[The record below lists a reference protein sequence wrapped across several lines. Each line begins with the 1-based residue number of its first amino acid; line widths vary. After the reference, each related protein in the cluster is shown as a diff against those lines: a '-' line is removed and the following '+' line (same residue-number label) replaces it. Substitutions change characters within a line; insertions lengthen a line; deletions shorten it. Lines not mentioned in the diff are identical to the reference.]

1 MKENLLQEAGR
12 LGRSNKKKARWKKI
26 MAVLACGV
34 VFCTTYALILPAITM
49 EQSKKPVCT
58 EEQVSRHVH
67 TPECQNDEKEL
78 ICGYADYVLH
88 THDENC
94 KDENGHVICGLK
106 EVKEH
111 RHTESCYESRAVQ
124 MPDGEN
130 EQEVETEKVLVCKE
144 PEEIYHEHSSS
155 CYDEDGNRICGQI
168 QLLRHEHTNKCMDD
182 GSGSAGKETG
192 SVWHKEE
199 VSGEPAG
206 AYPSENGTKET
217 DRRTQENQ
225 TPDEKEGT
233 ASGTGDSYEGA
244 QEAVQNPEES
254 SDTGQDG
261 QKRASAEDG
270 ESEETSEK
278 KHRMTYE
285 GKDYT
290 VKVAYSDEAGL
301 PEGVKLQVE
310 ELKQDGEK
318 YKEHYEQAEAALP
331 EDQGILYCRFFDVSF
346 MSEGKE
352 IEPDAPVDVQV
363 SYKDE
368 EEIPVTKGVTASAIH
383 FAEEGIEVLP
393 AKIKQNAKGED
404 TFDFTQESFSVVGTA
419 ITTINVNS
427 GSYVFYKEGYAMGVS
442 GRALTAIEVTVNENG
457 YVYPKDGGYSIENI
471 KWTYRNGGWYNE
483 ANGMYLHLQGDKAIA
498 SSSTQKVDMRII
510 NNTIRISTKTNM
522 NTPLYMGF
530 NKNSKTY
537 TVSGKF
543 ADGDY
548 FLAAKV
554 ETVSDGVVEPGT
566 ISIDNQIKEE
576 GVLKAKLNSTAF
588 NGRTLTYTWYRRDN
602 SSGYWK
608 EVTRKRITGE
618 SYNIA
623 EDGSWLNVALDG
635 GADKEYMV
643 KIASVDGNQIGYDV
657 LSTEYH
663 VPYYAQIQ
671 NGNFEEPEIPTQ
683 SDDNEHYQPF
693 LPNGTAGMVWK
704 TTASD
709 QKVEYISVASKAFK
723 DMSYNWH
730 NCKEAARGNQYVELN
745 ATQSGALYQD
755 VLTVPGSTMY
765 WSLAHRGRGPS
776 NMKDNANMIDTMYVV
791 VMSTKLAEAYDITTQ
806 AKVLDVINR
815 TYAYPGAKVET
826 VKDNNKQWYYHN
838 GQYDVPD
845 SQYLT
850 RYFFVAGETAFDKY
864 SPGSSIQYT
873 VGNHLDDIHFSTE
886 LPPPAAG
893 KVNLE
898 VAKTI
903 RGLDEE
909 QARNLLN
916 QMQFIID
923 GATVKGSAFRNF
935 TNNGDGSYTA
945 SYQVQLSIGS
955 ASSVTKSAEE
965 LMSTTKVE
973 GYRLKSVSASVN
985 GGTKKV
991 SNEASV
997 TIKDQGSGII
1007 EFENTY
1013 EQETETMRIVKVDE
1027 RNQALTGVKFA
1038 LDENTQTGWQTI
1050 EKSMQVNSEGRIQL
1064 PNMKRDTLY
1073 RLTELE
1079 TQDGYQLLPD
1089 KVYFKIVKTN
1099 GKARLTPCNE
1109 NGEQVS
1115 NWPDHVRVLQYD
1127 QMELKVINEKG
1138 AELPA
1143 TGGMGTG
1150 GIYMAGML
1158 MILSAMVLYGYYE
1171 KKKQEGRG
1179 DH

>member
-49 EQSKKPVCT
+49 EQNKKPVCT
-58 EEQVSRHVH
+58 EEQVSGHVH
-67 TPECQNDEKEL
+67 TSECQNEEKEL
-78 ICGYADYVLH
+78 ICGYADYVIH

-94 KDENGHVICGLK
+94 KDENGHIICGLK

-111 RHTESCYESRAVQ
+111 RHTESCYESKAVQ
-124 MPDGEN
+124 MPDGEQ
-130 EQEVETEKVLVCKE
+130 EQEVQTEKVLVCKE
-144 PEEIYHEHSSS
+144 PEEIYHEHASS

-168 QLLRHEHTNKCMDD
+168 QLLRHEHTKECMDD
-182 GSGSAGKETG
+182 GSDKEDTG
-192 SVWHKEE
+192 SLDNKRAEAAGGQTEE
-199 VSGEPAG
+199 
-206 AYPSENGTKET
+206 YPSENRTKEA
-217 DRRTQENQ
+217 DRRTEENQ
-225 TPDEKEGT
+225 IPDGKEGA
-233 ASGTGDSYEGA
+233 ASGTGDSHEGA
-244 QEAVQNPEES
+244 QEAVQTPAES
-254 SDTGQDG
+254 SDTGQDR
-261 QKRASAEDG
+261 QKKASAEAG

-290 VKVAYSDEAGL
+290 VKAAYSDDAGL
-301 PEGVKLQVE
+301 PENVTLEVK
-310 ELKQDGEK
+310 ELKQDSAD

-346 MSEGKE
+346 IAEGKE
-352 IEPDAPVDVQV
+352 VEPDAPVDVQV

-368 EEIPVTKGVTASAIH
+368 DEIPVTKGVTASAIH

-393 AKIKQNAKGED
+393 AKIKQNTKGED
-404 TFDFTQESFSVVGTA
+404 TFNFTQDSFSVVGTA

-442 GRALTAIEVTVNENG
+442 KDALTAIEVTVNENG
-457 YVYPKDGGYSIENI
+457 YVYPKDTRYSINDI
-471 KWTYRNGGWYNE
+471 TWTYASGGWRNK
-483 ANGMYLHLQGDKAIA
+483 ASGMYLYLQDKYAIV
-498 SSSTQKVDMRII
+498 SSYAQSVDMRII
-510 NNTIRISTKTNM
+510 NNAIRISKKGNM
-522 NTPLYMGF
+522 ATLYMGF
-530 NKNSKTY
+530 DKNAKTY
-537 TVSGKF
+537 TVGGKF
-543 ADGDY
+543 AEGDY
-548 FLAAKV
+548 FLAAKI
-554 ETVSDGVVEPGT
+554 ETVSDEVVTPGT
-566 ISIDNQIKEE
+566 ISIDDQIKEE
-576 GVLKAKLNSTAF
+576 GVLKAKLNTTAF

-602 SSGYWK
+602 SSGSWK

-618 SYNIA
+618 SYNVA

-643 KIASVDGNQIGYDV
+643 KIASVNGNQIGYNV
-657 LSTEYH
+657 ASVEYH

-671 NGNFEEPEIPTQ
+671 NGDFENPKIPTQ
-683 SDDNEHYQPF
+683 ADDNEHYQPF

-709 QKVEYISVASKAFK
+709 QKVEYISVASRAFK
-723 DMSYNWH
+723 EMSTNWH
-730 NCKEAARGNQYVELN
+730 NCESAARGNQYVELN

-765 WSLAHRGRGPS
+765 WRLAHRGRGPS

-850 RYFFVAGETAFDKY
+850 RYFFVAGETAYDKY

-985 GGTKKV
+985 GGTKKE

-997 TIKDQGSGII
+997 TIKDQGSGSI

-1064 PNMKRDTLY
+1064 PDMKRDTLY

-1079 TQDGYQLLPD
+1079 TQDGYQLLTN

-1099 GKARLTPCNE
+1099 GEARLIPCTE
-1109 NGEQVS
+1109 TGEQVS
-1115 NWPDHVRVLQYD
+1115 DWPDHVRVLTYD

-1150 GIYMAGML
+1150 GIYMAGVL
-1158 MILSAMVLYGYYE
+1158 MILSAIVLYGYYE

>member
-12 LGRSNKKKARWKKI
+12 MGRSNKKKARWKKI

-49 EQSKKPVCT
+49 EQNKKPVCT
-58 EEQVSRHVH
+58 EEQVSGHVH
-67 TPECQNDEKEL
+67 TSECQNEEKEL
-78 ICGYADYVLH
+78 ICGYADYVIH

-94 KDENGHVICGLK
+94 KDENGHIICGLK

-111 RHTESCYESRAVQ
+111 RHTESCYESKAVQ
-124 MPDGEN
+124 MPDGEQ
-130 EQEVETEKVLVCKE
+130 EQEVQTEKVLVCKE
-144 PEEIYHEHSSS
+144 PEEIYHEHASS

-168 QLLRHEHTNKCMDD
+168 QLLRHEHTKECMDD
-182 GSGSAGKETG
+182 GSDKEDTG
-192 SVWHKEE
+192 SLDNKRAEAAGGQTEE
-199 VSGEPAG
+199 
-206 AYPSENGTKET
+206 YPSENRTKEA
-217 DRRTQENQ
+217 DRRTEENQ
-225 TPDEKEGT
+225 IPDGKEGA
-233 ASGTGDSYEGA
+233 ASGTGDSHEGA
-244 QEAVQNPEES
+244 QEAVQTPAES
-254 SDTGQDG
+254 SDTEQDR
-261 QKRASAEDG
+261 QKKASAEAG

-290 VKVAYSDEAGL
+290 VKAAYSDDAGL
-301 PEGVKLQVE
+301 PENVTLEVK
-310 ELKQDGEK
+310 ELKQDSAD

-346 MSEGKE
+346 IAEGKE
-352 IEPDAPVDVQV
+352 VEPDAPVDVQV

-368 EEIPVTKGVTASAIH
+368 DEIPVTKGVTASAIH

-393 AKIKQNAKGED
+393 AKIKQNTKGED
-404 TFDFTQESFSVVGTA
+404 TFNFTQDSFSVVGTA

-442 GRALTAIEVTVNENG
+442 GSALTAVEVTVNENG
-457 YVYPKDGGYSIENI
+457 YVYPKNTSYSIDNI
-471 KWTYRNGGWYNE
+471 TWTYSNGSWRNKASGK
-483 ANGMYLHLQGDKAIA
+483 YLYLQDKEAIA
-498 SSSTQKVDMRII
+498 STSAQPVDMRII
-510 NNTIRISTKTNM
+510 NNTIRISKRVNTNAI
-522 NTPLYMGF
+522 LYMGF
-530 NKNSKTY
+530 NKDSKKY
-537 TVSGKF
+537 TVGGLF
-543 ADGDY
+543 ANGDY
-548 FLAAKV
+548 FLAAKI
-554 ETVSDGVVEPGT
+554 ETVSEGIVTPGT
-566 ISIDNQIKEE
+566 ISIDDQIKEE
-576 GVLKAKLNSTAF
+576 GVLKAKLNTTAF

-602 SSGYWK
+602 SSGSWK

-618 SYNIA
+618 SYNVA

-643 KIASVDGNQIGYDV
+643 KIASVNGNQIGYNV
-657 LSTEYH
+657 ASVEYH

-671 NGNFEEPEIPTQ
+671 NGDFENPKIPTQ
-683 SDDNEHYQPF
+683 ADDNEHYQPF

-709 QKVEYISVASKAFK
+709 QKVEYISVASRAFK
-723 DMSYNWH
+723 EMSTNWH
-730 NCKEAARGNQYVELN
+730 NCESAARGNQYVELN

-765 WSLAHRGRGPS
+765 WRLAHRGRGPS

-850 RYFFVAGETAFDKY
+850 RYFFVAGETAYDKY

-985 GGTKKV
+985 GGTKKE

-997 TIKDQGSGII
+997 TIKDQGSGSI

-1079 TQDGYQLLPD
+1079 TQDGYQLLTN

-1099 GKARLTPCNE
+1099 GEARLIPCTE
-1109 NGEQVS
+1109 TGEQVS
-1115 NWPDHVRVLQYD
+1115 DWPDHVRVLTYD

-1158 MILSAMVLYGYYE
+1158 MILSAIVLYGYYE

>member
-49 EQSKKPVCT
+49 EQNKKPVCT
-58 EEQVSRHVH
+58 EEQVSGHVH
-67 TPECQNDEKEL
+67 TSECQNEEKEL
-78 ICGYADYVLH
+78 ICGYADYVIH

-94 KDENGHVICGLK
+94 KDENGHIICGLK

-111 RHTESCYESRAVQ
+111 RHTESCYESKAVQ
-124 MPDGEN
+124 MPDGEQ
-130 EQEVETEKVLVCKE
+130 EQEVQTEKVLVCKE
-144 PEEIYHEHSSS
+144 PEEIYHEHASS

-168 QLLRHEHTNKCMDD
+168 QLLRHEHTKECMDD
-182 GSGSAGKETG
+182 GSDKEDTG
-192 SVWHKEE
+192 SLDNKRAEAAGGQTEE
-199 VSGEPAG
+199 
-206 AYPSENGTKET
+206 YPSENRTKEA
-217 DRRTQENQ
+217 DRRTEENQ
-225 TPDEKEGT
+225 IPDGKEGA
-233 ASGTGDSYEGA
+233 ASGTGDSHEGA
-244 QEAVQNPEES
+244 QEAVQTPAES
-254 SDTGQDG
+254 SDTGQDR
-261 QKRASAEDG
+261 QKKASAEAG

-290 VKVAYSDEAGL
+290 VKAAYSDDAGL
-301 PEGVKLQVE
+301 PENVTLEVK
-310 ELKQDGEK
+310 ELKQDSAD

-346 MSEGKE
+346 IAEGKE
-352 IEPDAPVDVQV
+352 VEPDAPVDVQV

-368 EEIPVTKGVTASAIH
+368 DEIPVTKGVTASAIH

-393 AKIKQNAKGED
+393 AKIKQNTKGED
-404 TFDFTQESFSVVGTA
+404 TFNFTQDSFSVVGTA

-442 GRALTAIEVTVNENG
+442 GSALTAVEVTVNENG
-457 YVYPKDGGYSIENI
+457 YVYPKNTSYSIDNI
-471 KWTYRNGGWYNE
+471 TWTYSNGSWRNKASGK
-483 ANGMYLHLQGDKAIA
+483 YLYLQDKEAIA
-498 SSSTQKVDMRII
+498 STSAQPVDMRII
-510 NNTIRISTKTNM
+510 NNTIRISKRVNTNAI
-522 NTPLYMGF
+522 LYMGF
-530 NKNSKTY
+530 NKDSKKY
-537 TVSGKF
+537 TVGGLF
-543 ADGDY
+543 ANGDY
-548 FLAAKV
+548 FLAAKI
-554 ETVSDGVVEPGT
+554 ETVSEGIVTPGT
-566 ISIDNQIKEE
+566 ISIDDQIKEE
-576 GVLKAKLNSTAF
+576 GVLKAKLNTTAF

-602 SSGYWK
+602 SSGSWK

-618 SYNIA
+618 SYNVA

-643 KIASVDGNQIGYDV
+643 KIASVNGNQIGYNV
-657 LSTEYH
+657 ASVEYH

-671 NGNFEEPEIPTQ
+671 NGDFENPKIPTQ
-683 SDDNEHYQPF
+683 ADDNEHYQPF

-709 QKVEYISVASKAFK
+709 QKVEYISVASRAFK
-723 DMSYNWH
+723 EMSTNWH
-730 NCKEAARGNQYVELN
+730 NCESAARGNQYVELN

-765 WSLAHRGRGPS
+765 WRLAHRGRGPS

-850 RYFFVAGETAFDKY
+850 RYFFVAGETAYDKY

-985 GGTKKV
+985 GGTKKE

-997 TIKDQGSGII
+997 TIKDQGSGSI

-1079 TQDGYQLLPD
+1079 TQDGYQLLTN

-1099 GKARLTPCNE
+1099 GEARLIPCTE
-1109 NGEQVS
+1109 TGEQVS
-1115 NWPDHVRVLQYD
+1115 DWPDHVRVLTYD

-1158 MILSAMVLYGYYE
+1158 MILSAIVLYGYYE

>member
-49 EQSKKPVCT
+49 EQNKKPVCT
-58 EEQVSRHVH
+58 EEQVSGHVH
-67 TPECQNDEKEL
+67 TSECQNEEKEL
-78 ICGYADYVLH
+78 ICGYADYVIH

-94 KDENGHVICGLK
+94 KDENGHIICGLK

-111 RHTESCYESRAVQ
+111 RHTESCYESKAVQ
-124 MPDGEN
+124 MPDGEQ
-130 EQEVETEKVLVCKE
+130 EQEVQTEKVLVCKE
-144 PEEIYHEHSSS
+144 PEEIYHEHASS

-168 QLLRHEHTNKCMDD
+168 QLLRHEHTKECMDD
-182 GSGSAGKETG
+182 GSDKEDTG
-192 SVWHKEE
+192 SLDNKRAEAAGGQTEE
-199 VSGEPAG
+199 
-206 AYPSENGTKET
+206 YPSENRTKEA
-217 DRRTQENQ
+217 DRRTEENQ
-225 TPDEKEGT
+225 IPDGKEGA
-233 ASGTGDSYEGA
+233 ASGTGDSHEGA
-244 QEAVQNPEES
+244 QEAVQTPAES
-254 SDTGQDG
+254 SDTGQDR
-261 QKRASAEDG
+261 QKKASAEAG

-290 VKVAYSDEAGL
+290 VKAAYSDDAGL
-301 PEGVKLQVE
+301 PENVTLEVK
-310 ELKQDGEK
+310 ELKQDSAD

-346 MSEGKE
+346 IAEGKE
-352 IEPDAPVDVQV
+352 VEPDAPVDVQV

-368 EEIPVTKGVTASAIH
+368 DEIPVTKGVTASAIH

-393 AKIKQNAKGED
+393 AKIKQNTKGED
-404 TFDFTQESFSVVGTA
+404 TFNFTQDSFSVVGTA

-442 GRALTAIEVTVNENG
+442 GSALTAVEVTVNENG
-457 YVYPKDGGYSIENI
+457 YVYPKNTSYSIDNI
-471 KWTYRNGGWYNE
+471 TWTYSNGSWRNKASGK
-483 ANGMYLHLQGDKAIA
+483 YLYLQDKYAIV
-498 SSSTQKVDMRII
+498 SSYAQSVDMRII
-510 NNTIRISTKTNM
+510 NNVIRISKKENM
-522 NTPLYMGF
+522 ATLYMGF
-530 NKNSKTY
+530 DKNAKTY
-537 TVSGKF
+537 TVGGKF
-543 ADGDY
+543 AEGDY
-548 FLAAKV
+548 FLAAKI
-554 ETVSDGVVEPGT
+554 ETVSDEVVTPGT
-566 ISIDNQIKEE
+566 ISIDDQIKEE
-576 GVLKAKLNSTAF
+576 GVLKAKLNTTAF

-602 SSGYWK
+602 SSGSWK

-618 SYNIA
+618 SYNVA

-643 KIASVDGNQIGYDV
+643 KIASVNGNQIGYNV
-657 LSTEYH
+657 ASVEYH

-671 NGNFEEPEIPTQ
+671 NGDFENPKIPTQ
-683 SDDNEHYQPF
+683 ADDNEHYQPF

-709 QKVEYISVASKAFK
+709 QKVEYISVASRAFK
-723 DMSYNWH
+723 EMSTNWH
-730 NCKEAARGNQYVELN
+730 NCESAARGNQYVELN

-765 WSLAHRGRGPS
+765 WRLAHRGRGPS

-850 RYFFVAGETAFDKY
+850 RYFFVAGETAYDKY

-935 TNNGDGSYTA
+935 TNNEDGSYTA

-985 GGTKKV
+985 GGTKKE

-997 TIKDQGSGII
+997 TIKDQGSGSI

-1079 TQDGYQLLPD
+1079 TQDGYQLLTN

-1099 GKARLTPCNE
+1099 GEARLIPCTE
-1109 NGEQVS
+1109 TGEQVS
-1115 NWPDHVRVLQYD
+1115 DWPDHVRVLTYD

-1158 MILSAMVLYGYYE
+1158 MILSAIVLYGYYE

>member
-49 EQSKKPVCT
+49 EQNKKPVCT
-58 EEQVSRHVH
+58 EEQVSGHVH
-67 TPECQNDEKEL
+67 TSECQNEEKEL
-78 ICGYADYVLH
+78 ICGYADYVIH

-94 KDENGHVICGLK
+94 KDENGHIICGLK

-111 RHTESCYESRAVQ
+111 RHTESCYESKAVQ
-124 MPDGEN
+124 MPDGEQ
-130 EQEVETEKVLVCKE
+130 EQEVQTEKVLVCKE
-144 PEEIYHEHSSS
+144 PEEIYHEHASS

-168 QLLRHEHTNKCMDD
+168 QLLRHEHTKECMDD
-182 GSGSAGKETG
+182 GSDKEDTG
-192 SVWHKEE
+192 SLDNKRAEAAGGQTEE
-199 VSGEPAG
+199 
-206 AYPSENGTKET
+206 YPSENRTKEA
-217 DRRTQENQ
+217 DRRTEENQ
-225 TPDEKEGT
+225 IPDGKEGA
-233 ASGTGDSYEGA
+233 ASGTGDSHEGA
-244 QEAVQNPEES
+244 QEAVQTPAES
-254 SDTGQDG
+254 SDTGQDR
-261 QKRASAEDG
+261 QKKASAEAG

-290 VKVAYSDEAGL
+290 VKAAYSDDAGL
-301 PEGVKLQVE
+301 PENVTLEVK
-310 ELKQDGEK
+310 ELKQDSAD

-346 MSEGKE
+346 IAEGKE
-352 IEPDAPVDVQV
+352 VEPDAPVDVQV

-368 EEIPVTKGVTASAIH
+368 DEIPVTKGVTASAIH

-393 AKIKQNAKGED
+393 AKIKQNTKGED
-404 TFDFTQESFSVVGTA
+404 TFNFTQDSFSVVGTA

-442 GRALTAIEVTVNENG
+442 KDALTAIEVTVNGNG
-457 YVYPKDGGYSIENI
+457 YVYPKDTRYSINDI
-471 KWTYRNGGWYNE
+471 TWTYASGGWRNK
-483 ANGMYLHLQGDKAIA
+483 ASGMYLYLQDKYAIV
-498 SSSTQKVDMRII
+498 SSYAQSVDMRII
-510 NNTIRISTKTNM
+510 NNAIRISKKGNM
-522 NTPLYMGF
+522 ATLYMGF
-530 NKNSKTY
+530 DKNAKTY
-537 TVSGKF
+537 TVGGKF
-543 ADGDY
+543 AEGDY
-548 FLAAKV
+548 FLAAKI
-554 ETVSDGVVEPGT
+554 ETVSDEVVTPGT
-566 ISIDNQIKEE
+566 ISIDDQIKEE
-576 GVLKAKLNSTAF
+576 GVLKAKLNTTAF

-602 SSGYWK
+602 SSGSWK

-618 SYNIA
+618 SYNVA

-643 KIASVDGNQIGYDV
+643 KIASVNGNQIGYNV
-657 LSTEYH
+657 ASVEYH

-671 NGNFEEPEIPTQ
+671 NGDFENPKIPTQ
-683 SDDNEHYQPF
+683 ADDNEHYQPF

-709 QKVEYISVASKAFK
+709 QKVEYISVASRAFK
-723 DMSYNWH
+723 EMSTNWH
-730 NCKEAARGNQYVELN
+730 NCESAARGNQYVELN

-765 WSLAHRGRGPS
+765 WRLAHRGRGPS

-850 RYFFVAGETAFDKY
+850 RYFFVAGETAYDKY

-945 SYQVQLSIGS
+945 SYQVQLSIGA

-985 GGTKKV
+985 GGTKKE

-997 TIKDQGSGII
+997 TIKDQGSGSI

-1079 TQDGYQLLPD
+1079 TQDGYQLLTN

-1099 GKARLTPCNE
+1099 GEARLIPCTE
-1109 NGEQVS
+1109 TGEQVS
-1115 NWPDHVRVLQYD
+1115 DWPDHVRVLTYD

>member
-12 LGRSNKKKARWKKI
+12 FGRSNKKKARWKKVV
-26 MAVLACGV
+26 AVLACGV

-67 TPECQNDEKEL
+67 TPECQNEKKEL
-78 ICGYADYVLH
+78 ICGYADYVIH
-88 THDENC
+88 THDGNC
-94 KDENGHVICGLK
+94 KDENGHIICGLK

-111 RHTESCYESRAVQ
+111 RHTDACYESRAVQ

-130 EQEVETEKVLVCKE
+130 EQEVQTEKVLVCKE
-144 PEEIYHEHSSS
+144 PEEIYHEHTGT

-168 QLLRHEHTNKCMDD
+168 QLLRHEHTKECMED
-182 GSGSAGKETG
+182 GSGSAREETG
-192 SVWHKEE
+192 SVVHKDQEA
-199 VSGEPAG
+199 SGEQTAEH
-206 AYPSENGTKET
+206 PSEEGTTEE
-217 DRRTQENQ
+217 DRRTEENP
-225 TPDEKEGT
+225 TPDEKEDETAGISDAHGGT
-233 ASGTGDSYEGA
+233 
-244 QEAVQNPEES
+244 QETAPNPEGS
-254 SDTGQDG
+254 ADTEQDG
-261 QKRASAEDG
+261 QKKAATETG
-270 ESEETSEK
+270 ESEEMSGK
-278 KHRMTYE
+278 NHRMTYE

-290 VKVAYSDEAGL
+290 VKAAYSDEAGL
-301 PEGVKLQVE
+301 AENVKLQVK
-310 ELKQDGEK
+310 ELKQDSEN

-346 MSEGKE
+346 MADGTEV
-352 IEPDAPVDVQV
+352 EPEAPVDIQV
-363 SYKDE
+363 SYKEEDE
-368 EEIPVTKGVTASAIH
+368 VPVTKGVTANAIH

-393 AKIKQNAKGED
+393 AKINQNAKGED
-404 TFDFTQESFSVVGTA
+404 TFHFTQDSFSVVGTA

-442 GRALTAIEVTVNENG
+442 GGALTAIEVTVNENG
-457 YVYPKDGGYSIENI
+457 YVYPKNSSYSIDNI
-471 KWTYRNGGWYNE
+471 TWTYTGGSWRNKASGR
-483 ANGMYLHLQGDKAIA
+483 YLYLQDKYAVA
-498 SSSTQKVDMRII
+498 STTAQSVDMRII
-510 NNTIRISTKTNM
+510 NNAIRISKKGNM
-522 NTPLYMGF
+522 ATLYMGF

-537 TVSGKF
+537 TVGGKF
-543 ADGDY
+543 AEGDY
-548 FLAAKV
+548 FLAAKI
-554 ETVSDGVVEPGT
+554 ETVSDGVVTPGA
-566 ISIDNQIKEE
+566 ISIDDQIKEE
-576 GVLKAKLNSTAF
+576 GVLKAKLNTTTF

-618 SYNIA
+618 SYNVA

-643 KIASVDGNQIGYDV
+643 KVASVNGNQIGYDV

-671 NGNFEEPEIPTQ
+671 NGNFEEPKIPTQ
-683 SDDNEHYQPF
+683 ADDNEHYQPF

-709 QKVEYISVASKAFK
+709 QKVEYISVASQAFK

-730 NCKEAARGNQYVELN
+730 NCESAARGNQYVELN

-765 WSLAHRGRGPS
+765 WSLAHRGRGPD
-776 NMKDNANMIDTMYVV
+776 NMKNNPNMIDTMYVV
-791 VMSTKLAEAYDITTQ
+791 VMSTKMAETYDITTQ
-806 AKVLDVINR
+806 AKVQDVIDR
-815 TYAYPGAKVET
+815 TYAYPGAKV
-826 VKDNNKQWYYHN
+826 KKISDDNQKWYYHN
-838 GQYDVPD
+838 GEYDVPD

-864 SPGSSIQYT
+864 KPGSSIQYT
-873 VGNHLDDIHFSTE
+873 VGNHLDDIYFSTE

-903 RGLDEE
+903 RGLNEE

-916 QMQFIID
+916 QMQFTID
-923 GATVKGSAFRNF
+923 GTTVRGSAFRNF

-945 SYQVQLSIGS
+945 SYQVQVSIGS

-965 LMSTTKVE
+965 QLSTTKVD
-973 GYRLKSVSASVN
+973 GYKLTEVSVSVN
-985 GGTKKV
+985 GGAKKTG
-991 SNEASV
+991 NTASV
-997 TIKDQGSGII
+997 TIKDQGSGSI

-1027 RNQALTGVKFA
+1027 KNQALTGVKFS

-1079 TQDGYQLLPD
+1079 TRDGYQPLTD
-1089 KVYFKIVKTN
+1089 KVYFKIVKIN
-1099 GKARLTPCNE
+1099 GEARLTPCNE

-1115 NWPDHVRVLQYD
+1115 SWPDHVRVLQYD
-1127 QMELKVINEKG
+1127 LMELKIINEKG

-1150 GIYMAGML
+1150 GIYMAGIL

-1179 DH
+1179 DQ

>member
-49 EQSKKPVCT
+49 EQNKKPVCT
-58 EEQVSRHVH
+58 EEQVSGHVH
-67 TPECQNDEKEL
+67 TSECQNEEKEL
-78 ICGYADYVLH
+78 ICGYADYVIH

-94 KDENGHVICGLK
+94 KDENGHIICGLK

-111 RHTESCYESRAVQ
+111 RHTESCYESKAVQ
-124 MPDGEN
+124 MPDGEQ
-130 EQEVETEKVLVCKE
+130 EQEVQTEKVLVCKE
-144 PEEIYHEHSSS
+144 PEEIYHEHASS

-168 QLLRHEHTNKCMDD
+168 QLLRHEHTKECMDD
-182 GSGSAGKETG
+182 GSDKEDTG
-192 SVWHKEE
+192 SLDNKRAEAAGGQTEE
-199 VSGEPAG
+199 
-206 AYPSENGTKET
+206 YPSENRTKEA
-217 DRRTQENQ
+217 DRRTEENQ
-225 TPDEKEGT
+225 IPDGKEGA
-233 ASGTGDSYEGA
+233 ASGTGDSHEGA
-244 QEAVQNPEES
+244 QEAVQTPAES
-254 SDTGQDG
+254 SDTGQDR
-261 QKRASAEDG
+261 QKKASAEAG

-290 VKVAYSDEAGL
+290 VKAAYSDDAGL
-301 PEGVKLQVE
+301 PENVTLEVK
-310 ELKQDGEK
+310 ELKQDSAD

-346 MSEGKE
+346 IAEGKE
-352 IEPDAPVDVQV
+352 VEPDAPVDVQV

-368 EEIPVTKGVTASAIH
+368 DEIPVTKGVTASAIH

-393 AKIKQNAKGED
+393 AKIKQNTKGED
-404 TFDFTQESFSVVGTA
+404 TFNFTQDSFSVVGTA

-442 GRALTAIEVTVNENG
+442 GSALTAVEVTVNENG
-457 YVYPKDGGYSIENI
+457 YVYPKNTSYSIDNI
-471 KWTYRNGGWYNE
+471 TWTYSNGSWRNKASGK
-483 ANGMYLHLQGDKAIA
+483 YLYLQDKEAIA
-498 SSSTQKVDMRII
+498 STSAQPVDMRII
-510 NNTIRISTKTNM
+510 NNTIRISKRVNTNAI
-522 NTPLYMGF
+522 LYMGF
-530 NKNSKTY
+530 NKDSKKY
-537 TVSGKF
+537 TVGGLF
-543 ADGDY
+543 ANGDY
-548 FLAAKV
+548 FLAAKI
-554 ETVSDGVVEPGT
+554 ETVSEGIVTPGT
-566 ISIDNQIKEE
+566 ISIDDQIKEE
-576 GVLKAKLNSTAF
+576 GVLKAKLNTTAF

-602 SSGYWK
+602 SSGSWK

-618 SYNIA
+618 SYNVA

-643 KIASVDGNQIGYDV
+643 KIASVNGNQIGYNV
-657 LSTEYH
+657 ASVEYH

-671 NGNFEEPEIPTQ
+671 NGDFENPKIPTQ
-683 SDDNEHYQPF
+683 ADDNEHYQPF

-709 QKVEYISVASKAFK
+709 QKVEYISVASRAFK
-723 DMSYNWH
+723 EMSTNWH
-730 NCKEAARGNQYVELN
+730 NCESAARGNQYVELN

-765 WSLAHRGRGPS
+765 WRLAHRGRGPS

-850 RYFFVAGETAFDKY
+850 RYFFVAGETAYDKY

-985 GGTKKV
+985 GGTKKE

-997 TIKDQGSGII
+997 TIKDQGSGSI

-1050 EKSMQVNSEGRIQL
+1050 EKSMQVNSEGKIQL

-1079 TQDGYQLLPD
+1079 TQDGYQLLTN

-1099 GKARLTPCNE
+1099 GEARLIPCTE
-1109 NGEQVS
+1109 TGEQVS
-1115 NWPDHVRVLQYD
+1115 DWPDHVRVLTYD

-1158 MILSAMVLYGYYE
+1158 MILSAIVLYGYYE

>member
-12 LGRSNKKKARWKKI
+12 MGRSNKKKARWKKI

-49 EQSKKPVCT
+49 EQNKKPVCT
-58 EEQVSRHVH
+58 EEQVSGHVH
-67 TPECQNDEKEL
+67 TSECQNEEKEL
-78 ICGYADYVLH
+78 ICGYADYVIH

-94 KDENGHVICGLK
+94 KDENGHIICGLK

-111 RHTESCYESRAVQ
+111 RHTESCYESKAVQ
-124 MPDGEN
+124 MPDGEQ
-130 EQEVETEKVLVCKE
+130 EQEVQTEKVLVCKE
-144 PEEIYHEHSSS
+144 PEEIYHEHASS

-168 QLLRHEHTNKCMDD
+168 QLLRHEHTKECMDD
-182 GSGSAGKETG
+182 GSDKEDTG
-192 SVWHKEE
+192 SLDNKRAEAAGGQTEE
-199 VSGEPAG
+199 
-206 AYPSENGTKET
+206 YPSENRTKEA
-217 DRRTQENQ
+217 DRRTEENQ
-225 TPDEKEGT
+225 IPDGKEGA
-233 ASGTGDSYEGA
+233 ASGTGDSHEGA
-244 QEAVQNPEES
+244 QEAVQTPAES
-254 SDTGQDG
+254 SDTGQDR
-261 QKRASAEDG
+261 QKKASAEAG

-290 VKVAYSDEAGL
+290 VKAAYSDDAGL
-301 PEGVKLQVE
+301 PENVTLEVK
-310 ELKQDGEK
+310 ELKQDSAD

-346 MSEGKE
+346 IAEGKE
-352 IEPDAPVDVQV
+352 VEPDAPVDVQV

-368 EEIPVTKGVTASAIH
+368 DEIPVTKGVTASAIH

-393 AKIKQNAKGED
+393 AKIKQNTKGED
-404 TFDFTQESFSVVGTA
+404 TFNFTQDSFSVVGTA

-442 GRALTAIEVTVNENG
+442 GSALTAVEVTVNENG
-457 YVYPKDGGYSIENI
+457 YVYPKNTSYSIDNI
-471 KWTYRNGGWYNE
+471 TWTYSNGSWRNKASGK
-483 ANGMYLHLQGDKAIA
+483 YLYLQDKEAIA
-498 SSSTQKVDMRII
+498 STSAQPVDMRII
-510 NNTIRISTKTNM
+510 NNTIRISKRVNTNAI
-522 NTPLYMGF
+522 LYMGF
-530 NKNSKTY
+530 NKDSKKY
-537 TVSGKF
+537 TVGGLF
-543 ADGDY
+543 ANGDY
-548 FLAAKV
+548 FLAAKI
-554 ETVSDGVVEPGT
+554 ETVSEGIVTPGT
-566 ISIDNQIKEE
+566 ISIDDQIKEE
-576 GVLKAKLNSTAF
+576 GVLKAQLNTTAF

-602 SSGYWK
+602 SSGSWK

-618 SYNIA
+618 SYNVA

-643 KIASVDGNQIGYDV
+643 KIASVNGNQIGYNV
-657 LSTEYH
+657 ASVEYH

-671 NGNFEEPEIPTQ
+671 NGDFENPKIPTQ
-683 SDDNEHYQPF
+683 ADDNEHYQPF

-709 QKVEYISVASKAFK
+709 QKVEYISVASRAFK
-723 DMSYNWH
+723 EMSTNWH
-730 NCKEAARGNQYVELN
+730 NCESAARGNQYVELN

-765 WSLAHRGRGPS
+765 WRLAHRGRGPS

-850 RYFFVAGETAFDKY
+850 RYFFVAGETAYDKY

-985 GGTKKV
+985 GGTKKE

-997 TIKDQGSGII
+997 TIKDQGSGSI

-1079 TQDGYQLLPD
+1079 TQDGYQLLTN

-1099 GKARLTPCNE
+1099 GEARLIPCTE
-1109 NGEQVS
+1109 TGEQVS
-1115 NWPDHVRVLQYD
+1115 DWPDHVRVLTYD

-1150 GIYMAGML
+1150 EIYMAGML

>member
-49 EQSKKPVCT
+49 EQNKKPICT
-58 EEQVSRHVH
+58 EEQVSGHVH
-67 TPECQNDEKEL
+67 KPECQNEEKEL
-78 ICGYADYVLH
+78 ICGYADYVIH
-88 THDENC
+88 THDETC
-94 KDENGHVICGLK
+94 KDEKGHIICGLK

-111 RHTESCYESRAVQ
+111 RHTECCYESKAVQ
-124 MPDGEN
+124 MPDGEH
-130 EQEVETEKVLVCKE
+130 EQEVQTEKVLVCKE
-144 PEEIYHEHSSS
+144 PEEIYHEHTSS
-155 CYDEDGNRICGQI
+155 CYNEDGNRICGQI
-168 QLLRHEHTNKCMDD
+168 QLLRHEHTKECMDD
-182 GSGSAGKETG
+182 GSDKEDSGSLDNRRAEAAGGQT
-192 SVWHKEE
+192 EE
-199 VSGEPAG
+199 
-206 AYPSENGTKET
+206 YPSENGAKEA

-225 TPDEKEGT
+225 TPDEKEGA
-233 ASGTGDSYEGA
+233 ASGTGDSHEGA
-244 QEAVQNPEES
+244 QEAVQTPEES

-261 QKRASAEDG
+261 QKKTSTENG

-290 VKVAYSDEAGL
+290 VKTAYSDEAGL
-301 PEGVKLQVE
+301 PENVKLE
-310 ELKQDGEK
+310 IKELKQNSAD
-318 YKEHYEQAEAALP
+318 YKEYYEQAEAALP

-346 MSEGKE
+346 ISEGKKV
-352 IEPDAPVDVQV
+352 EPDAPVDVQV

-368 EEIPVTKGVTASAIH
+368 DEIPVTKGVTASAIH
-383 FAEEGIEVLP
+383 FAKEGIEVLP
-393 AKIKQNAKGED
+393 AKIKQNTKGED
-404 TFDFTQESFSVVGTA
+404 TFNFTQDSFSVVGTA
-419 ITTINVNS
+419 ITTMNVNS

-442 GRALTAIEVTVNENG
+442 GGALTAIEVTVNENG
-457 YVYPKDGGYSIENI
+457 YVYPKNTRYTIDNI
-471 KWTYRNGGWYNE
+471 KWTYSGGGWYNE
-483 ANGMYLHLQGDKAIA
+483 AGRRYLYLQNKNATV
-498 SSSTQKVDMRII
+498 STSAQSVDMRII
-510 NNTIRISTKTNM
+510 NNAIRISKKGNNAT
-522 NTPLYMGF
+522 LYMGF
-530 NKNSKTY
+530 NKNTKVY
-537 TVSGKF
+537 TVGGLF

-548 FLAAKV
+548 FLAAKIA
-554 ETVSDGVVEPGT
+554 TVSDEVVTPGT
-566 ISIDNQIKEE
+566 ISIDDQIKEE
-576 GVLKAKLNSTAF
+576 GVLKAKLNTTAF

-602 SSGYWK
+602 SSGSWK
-608 EVTRKRITGE
+608 EVIRKRITGE
-618 SYNIA
+618 SYNVA

-657 LSTEYH
+657 ASVEYH

-671 NGNFEEPEIPTQ
+671 NGDFENPKIPTQ
-683 SDDNEHYQPF
+683 ADDNEHYQPL

-709 QKVEYISVASKAFK
+709 QKVEYVSVASQAFK

-730 NCKEAARGNQYVELN
+730 NCESAARGNQYVELN

-765 WSLAHRGRGPS
+765 WSLAHRGRGPD
-776 NMKDNANMIDTMYVV
+776 NMKNNPDMIDTMYVV
-791 VMSTKLAEAYDITTQ
+791 VMSTKLAETYDITTQ

-815 TYAYPGAKVET
+815 TYAYPGARVET
-826 VKDNNKQWYYHN
+826 VKDDNKQWYYHN

-864 SPGSSIQYT
+864 KPGSSIQYT

-916 QMQFIID
+916 QMQFTID
-923 GATVKGSAFRNF
+923 GEKVSGNTFKNF

-973 GYRLKSVSASVN
+973 GYKLTEVSVSVN
-985 GGTKKV
+985 GGAVKIG
-991 SNEASV
+991 NEASV
-997 TIKDQGSGII
+997 TIKDQGSGSI

-1050 EKSMQVNSEGRIQL
+1050 EKSVQVNSEGRIQL
-1064 PNMKRDTLY
+1064 PGMKRDTLY

-1079 TQDGYQLLPD
+1079 TQDGYQLLTD

-1099 GKARLTPCNE
+1099 GEARLVPCNE

-1115 NWPDHVRVLQYD
+1115 NWPDHVRVLEYD

-1179 DH
+1179 DQ

>member
-49 EQSKKPVCT
+49 EQNKKPVCT
-58 EEQVSRHVH
+58 EEQVSGHVH
-67 TPECQNDEKEL
+67 TSECQNEEKEL
-78 ICGYADYVLH
+78 ICGYADYVIH

-94 KDENGHVICGLK
+94 KDENGHIICGLK

-111 RHTESCYESRAVQ
+111 RHTESCYESKAVQ
-124 MPDGEN
+124 MPDGEQ
-130 EQEVETEKVLVCKE
+130 EQEVQTEKVLVCKE
-144 PEEIYHEHSSS
+144 PEEIYHEHASS

-168 QLLRHEHTNKCMDD
+168 QLLRHEHTKECMDD
-182 GSGSAGKETG
+182 GSDKEDTG
-192 SVWHKEE
+192 SLDNKRAEAAGGQTEE
-199 VSGEPAG
+199 
-206 AYPSENGTKET
+206 YPSENRTKEA
-217 DRRTQENQ
+217 DRRTEENQ
-225 TPDEKEGT
+225 IPDGKEGA
-233 ASGTGDSYEGA
+233 ASGTGDSHEGA
-244 QEAVQNPEES
+244 QEAVQTPAES
-254 SDTGQDG
+254 SDTEQDR
-261 QKRASAEDG
+261 QKKASAEAG

-290 VKVAYSDEAGL
+290 VKAAYSDDAGL
-301 PEGVKLQVE
+301 PENVTLEVK
-310 ELKQDGEK
+310 ELKQDSAD
-318 YKEHYEQAEAALP
+318 YKEHYEQAEAVFP

-346 MSEGKE
+346 IAEGKE
-352 IEPDAPVDVQV
+352 VEPYAPVDVQV

-368 EEIPVTKGVTASAIH
+368 DEIPVTKGVTASAIH

-393 AKIKQNAKGED
+393 AKIKQNTKGED
-404 TFDFTQESFSVVGTA
+404 TFNFTQDSFSVVGTA

-442 GRALTAIEVTVNENG
+442 GSALTAVEVTVNENG
-457 YVYPKDGGYSIENI
+457 YVYPKNTSYSIDNI
-471 KWTYRNGGWYNE
+471 TWTYSNGSWRNKASGK
-483 ANGMYLHLQGDKAIA
+483 YLYLQDKEAIA
-498 SSSTQKVDMRII
+498 STSAQPVDMRII
-510 NNTIRISTKTNM
+510 NNTIRISKRVNTNAI
-522 NTPLYMGF
+522 LYMGF
-530 NKNSKTY
+530 NKDSKKY
-537 TVSGKF
+537 TVGGLF
-543 ADGDY
+543 ANGDY
-548 FLAAKV
+548 FLAAKI
-554 ETVSDGVVEPGT
+554 ETVSEGIVTPGT
-566 ISIDNQIKEE
+566 ISIDDQIKEE
-576 GVLKAKLNSTAF
+576 GVLKAKLNTTAF

-602 SSGYWK
+602 SSGSWK

-618 SYNIA
+618 SYNVA

-643 KIASVDGNQIGYDV
+643 KIASVNGNQIGYNV
-657 LSTEYH
+657 ASVEYH
-663 VPYYAQIQ
+663 V
-671 NGNFEEPEIPTQ
+671 
-683 SDDNEHYQPF
+683 
-693 LPNGTAGMVWK
+693 PNGTAGMVWK

-709 QKVEYISVASKAFK
+709 QKVEYISVASRAFK
-723 DMSYNWH
+723 EMSTNWH
-730 NCKEAARGNQYVELN
+730 NCESAARGNQYVELN

-765 WSLAHRGRGPS
+765 WRLAHRGRGPS

-850 RYFFVAGETAFDKY
+850 RYFFVAGETAYDKY

-985 GGTKKV
+985 GGTKKE

-997 TIKDQGSGII
+997 TIKDQGSGSI

-1050 EKSMQVNSEGRIQL
+1050 EKSMQVNSEGKIQL

-1079 TQDGYQLLPD
+1079 TQDGYQLLTN

-1099 GKARLTPCNE
+1099 GEARLIPCTE
-1109 NGEQVS
+1109 TGEQVS
-1115 NWPDHVRVLQYD
+1115 DWPDHVRVLTYD

-1158 MILSAMVLYGYYE
+1158 MILSAIVLYGYYV
-1171 KKKQEGRG
+1171 KKKQAGRG

>member
-12 LGRSNKKKARWKKI
+12 MGRSNKKKARWKKI

-49 EQSKKPVCT
+49 EQNKKPVCT
-58 EEQVSRHVH
+58 EEQVSGHVH
-67 TPECQNDEKEL
+67 TSECQNEEKEL
-78 ICGYADYVLH
+78 ICGYADYVIH

-94 KDENGHVICGLK
+94 KDENGHIICGLK

-111 RHTESCYESRAVQ
+111 RHTESCYESKAVQ
-124 MPDGEN
+124 MPDGEQ
-130 EQEVETEKVLVCKE
+130 EQEVQTEKVLVCKE
-144 PEEIYHEHSSS
+144 PEEIYHEHASS

-168 QLLRHEHTNKCMDD
+168 QLLRHEHTKECMDD
-182 GSGSAGKETG
+182 GSDKEDTG
-192 SVWHKEE
+192 SLDNKRAEAAGGQTEE
-199 VSGEPAG
+199 
-206 AYPSENGTKET
+206 YPSENRTKEA
-217 DRRTQENQ
+217 DRRTEENQ
-225 TPDEKEGT
+225 IPDGKEGA
-233 ASGTGDSYEGA
+233 ASGTGDSHEGA
-244 QEAVQNPEES
+244 QEAVQTPAES
-254 SDTGQDG
+254 SDTEQDR
-261 QKRASAEDG
+261 QKKASAEAG

-290 VKVAYSDEAGL
+290 VKAAYSDDAGL
-301 PEGVKLQVE
+301 PENVTLEVK
-310 ELKQDGEK
+310 ELKQDSAD
-318 YKEHYEQAEAALP
+318 YKEHYEQAEAVLP

-346 MSEGKE
+346 IAEGKE
-352 IEPDAPVDVQV
+352 VEPDAPVDVQV

-368 EEIPVTKGVTASAIH
+368 DEIPVTKGVTASAIH

-393 AKIKQNAKGED
+393 AKIKQNTKGED
-404 TFDFTQESFSVVGTA
+404 TFNFTQDSFSVVGTA

-442 GRALTAIEVTVNENG
+442 GSALTAVEVTVNENG
-457 YVYPKDGGYSIENI
+457 YVYPKNTSYSIDNI
-471 KWTYRNGGWYNE
+471 TWTYSNGSWRNKASGK
-483 ANGMYLHLQGDKAIA
+483 YLYLQDKEAIA
-498 SSSTQKVDMRII
+498 STSAQPVDMRII
-510 NNTIRISTKTNM
+510 NNTIRISKRVNTNAI
-522 NTPLYMGF
+522 LYMGF
-530 NKNSKTY
+530 NKDSKKY
-537 TVSGKF
+537 TVGGLF
-543 ADGDY
+543 ANGDY
-548 FLAAKV
+548 FLAAKI
-554 ETVSDGVVEPGT
+554 ETVSEGIVTPGT
-566 ISIDNQIKEE
+566 ISIDDQIKEE
-576 GVLKAKLNSTAF
+576 GVLKAKLNTTAF

-602 SSGYWK
+602 SSGSWK

-618 SYNIA
+618 SYNVA

-643 KIASVDGNQIGYDV
+643 KIASVNGNQIGYNV
-657 LSTEYH
+657 ASVEYH

-671 NGNFEEPEIPTQ
+671 NGDFENPKIPTQ
-683 SDDNEHYQPF
+683 ADDNEHYQPF

-709 QKVEYISVASKAFK
+709 QKVEYISVASRAFK
-723 DMSYNWH
+723 EMSTNWH
-730 NCKEAARGNQYVELN
+730 NCESAARGNQYVELN

-765 WSLAHRGRGPS
+765 WRLAHRGRGPS

-850 RYFFVAGETAFDKY
+850 RYFFVAGETAYDKY

-985 GGTKKV
+985 GGTKKE

-997 TIKDQGSGII
+997 TIKDQGSGSI

-1079 TQDGYQLLPD
+1079 TQDGYQLLTN

-1099 GKARLTPCNE
+1099 GEARLIPCTE
-1109 NGEQVS
+1109 TGEQVS
-1115 NWPDHVRVLQYD
+1115 DWPDHVRVLTYD

>member
-49 EQSKKPVCT
+49 EQNKKPVCT
-58 EEQVSRHVH
+58 EEQVSGHVH
-67 TPECQNDEKEL
+67 TSECQNEEKEL
-78 ICGYADYVLH
+78 ICGYADYVIH

-94 KDENGHVICGLK
+94 KDENGHIICGLK

-111 RHTESCYESRAVQ
+111 RHTESCYESKAVQ
-124 MPDGEN
+124 MPDGEQ
-130 EQEVETEKVLVCKE
+130 EQEVQTEKVLVCKE
-144 PEEIYHEHSSS
+144 PEEIYHEHASS

-168 QLLRHEHTNKCMDD
+168 QLLRHEHTKECMDD
-182 GSGSAGKETG
+182 GSDKEDTG
-192 SVWHKEE
+192 SLDNKRAEAAGGQTEE
-199 VSGEPAG
+199 
-206 AYPSENGTKET
+206 YPSENRTKEA
-217 DRRTQENQ
+217 DRRTEENQ
-225 TPDEKEGT
+225 IPDGKEGA
-233 ASGTGDSYEGA
+233 ASGTGDSHEGA
-244 QEAVQNPEES
+244 QEAVQTPAES
-254 SDTGQDG
+254 SDTEQDR
-261 QKRASAEDG
+261 QKKASAEAG

-290 VKVAYSDEAGL
+290 VKAAYSDDAGL
-301 PEGVKLQVE
+301 PENVTLEVK
-310 ELKQDGEK
+310 ELKQDSAD

-346 MSEGKE
+346 IAEGKE
-352 IEPDAPVDVQV
+352 VEPDAPVDVQV

-368 EEIPVTKGVTASAIH
+368 DEIPVTKGVTASAIH

-393 AKIKQNAKGED
+393 AKIKQNTKGED
-404 TFDFTQESFSVVGTA
+404 TFNFTQDSFSVVGTA

-442 GRALTAIEVTVNENG
+442 GSALTAVEVTVNENG
-457 YVYPKDGGYSIENI
+457 YVYPKNTSYSIDNI
-471 KWTYRNGGWYNE
+471 TWTYSNGSWRNKASGK
-483 ANGMYLHLQGDKAIA
+483 YLYLQDKEAIA
-498 SSSTQKVDMRII
+498 STSAQPVDMRII
-510 NNTIRISTKTNM
+510 NNTIRISKRVNTNA
-522 NTPLYMGF
+522 TLYMGF
-530 NKNSKTY
+530 NKDSKKY
-537 TVSGKF
+537 TVGGLF
-543 ADGDY
+543 ANGDY
-548 FLAAKV
+548 FLAAKI
-554 ETVSDGVVEPGT
+554 ETVSEGIVTPGT
-566 ISIDNQIKEE
+566 ISIADQIKEE
-576 GVLKAKLNSTAF
+576 GVLKAQLNTTAF

-602 SSGYWK
+602 SSGSWK

-618 SYNIA
+618 SYNVA

-643 KIASVDGNQIGYDV
+643 KVASVDGNQIGYNV
-657 LSTEYH
+657 ASVEYH

-671 NGNFEEPEIPTQ
+671 NGDFENPKIPTQ
-683 SDDNEHYQPF
+683 ADDNEHYQPF

-709 QKVEYISVASKAFK
+709 QKVEYISVASRAFK
-723 DMSYNWH
+723 EMSTNWH
-730 NCKEAARGNQYVELN
+730 NCESAARGNQYVELN

-765 WSLAHRGRGPS
+765 WRLAHRGRGPS

-850 RYFFVAGETAFDKY
+850 RYFFVAGETAYDKY

-985 GGTKKV
+985 GGTKKE

-997 TIKDQGSGII
+997 TIKDQGSGSI

-1079 TQDGYQLLPD
+1079 TQDGYQLLTN

-1099 GKARLTPCNE
+1099 GEARLIPCTE
-1109 NGEQVS
+1109 TGEQVS
-1115 NWPDHVRVLQYD
+1115 DWPDHVRVLTYD

>member
-49 EQSKKPVCT
+49 EQNKKPVCT
-58 EEQVSRHVH
+58 EEQVSGHVH
-67 TPECQNDEKEL
+67 TSECQNEEKEL
-78 ICGYADYVLH
+78 ICGYADYVIH

-94 KDENGHVICGLK
+94 KDENGHIICGLK

-111 RHTESCYESRAVQ
+111 RHTESCYESKAVQ
-124 MPDGEN
+124 MPDGEQ
-130 EQEVETEKVLVCKE
+130 EQEVQTEKVLVCKE
-144 PEEIYHEHSSS
+144 PEEIYHEHASS

-168 QLLRHEHTNKCMDD
+168 QLLRHEHTKECMDD
-182 GSGSAGKETG
+182 GSDKEDTG
-192 SVWHKEE
+192 SLDNKRAEAAGGQTEE
-199 VSGEPAG
+199 
-206 AYPSENGTKET
+206 YPSENRTKEA
-217 DRRTQENQ
+217 DRRTEENQ
-225 TPDEKEGT
+225 IPDGKEGA
-233 ASGTGDSYEGA
+233 ASGTGDSHEGA
-244 QEAVQNPEES
+244 QEAVQTPAES
-254 SDTGQDG
+254 SDTGQDR
-261 QKRASAEDG
+261 QKKASAEAG

-290 VKVAYSDEAGL
+290 VKAAYSDDAGL
-301 PEGVKLQVE
+301 PENVTLEVK
-310 ELKQDGEK
+310 ELKQDSAD

-346 MSEGKE
+346 IAEGKE
-352 IEPDAPVDVQV
+352 VEPDAPVDVQV

-368 EEIPVTKGVTASAIH
+368 DEIPVTKGVTASAIH

-393 AKIKQNAKGED
+393 AKIKQNTKGED
-404 TFDFTQESFSVVGTA
+404 TFNFTQDSFSVVGTA

-442 GRALTAIEVTVNENG
+442 GSALTAVEVTVNENG
-457 YVYPKDGGYSIENI
+457 YVYPKNTSYSIDNI
-471 KWTYRNGGWYNE
+471 TWTYSNGSWRNKASGK
-483 ANGMYLHLQGDKAIA
+483 YLYLQDKEAIA
-498 SSSTQKVDMRII
+498 STSAQPVDMRII
-510 NNTIRISTKTNM
+510 NNTIRISKRVNTNAI
-522 NTPLYMGF
+522 LYMGF
-530 NKNSKTY
+530 NKDSKKY
-537 TVSGKF
+537 TVGGLF
-543 ADGDY
+543 ANGDY
-548 FLAAKV
+548 FLAAKI
-554 ETVSDGVVEPGT
+554 ETVSEGIVTPGT
-566 ISIDNQIKEE
+566 ISIDDQIKEE
-576 GVLKAKLNSTAF
+576 GVLKAKLNTTAF

-602 SSGYWK
+602 SSGSWK

-618 SYNIA
+618 SYNVA

-643 KIASVDGNQIGYDV
+643 KIASVNGNQIGYNV
-657 LSTEYH
+657 ASVEYH

-671 NGNFEEPEIPTQ
+671 NGDFENPKIPTQ
-683 SDDNEHYQPF
+683 ADDNEHYQPF

-709 QKVEYISVASKAFK
+709 QKVEYISVASQAFK

-776 NMKDNANMIDTMYVV
+776 NMKDNADMIDTMYVV

-826 VKDNNKQWYYHN
+826 IEDNNKQWYYHN

-955 ASSVTKSAEE
+955 ASSVTKSAGEV
-965 LMSTTKVE
+965 MSTTKVE

-985 GGTKKV
+985 GGTKKD

>member
-12 LGRSNKKKARWKKI
+12 MGRSNKKKARWKKI

-49 EQSKKPVCT
+49 EQNKKPVCT
-58 EEQVSRHVH
+58 EEQVSGHVH
-67 TPECQNDEKEL
+67 TSECQNEEKEL
-78 ICGYADYVLH
+78 ICGYADYVIH

-94 KDENGHVICGLK
+94 KDENGHIICGLK

-111 RHTESCYESRAVQ
+111 RHTESCYESKAVQ
-124 MPDGEN
+124 MPDGEQ
-130 EQEVETEKVLVCKE
+130 EQEVQTEKVLVCKE
-144 PEEIYHEHSSS
+144 PEEIYHEHASS

-168 QLLRHEHTNKCMDD
+168 QLLRHEHTKECMDD
-182 GSGSAGKETG
+182 GSDKEDTG
-192 SVWHKEE
+192 SLDNKRAEAAGGQTEE
-199 VSGEPAG
+199 
-206 AYPSENGTKET
+206 YPSENRTKEA
-217 DRRTQENQ
+217 DRRTEENQ
-225 TPDEKEGT
+225 IPDGKEGA
-233 ASGTGDSYEGA
+233 ASGTGDSHEGA
-244 QEAVQNPEES
+244 QEAVQTPAES
-254 SDTGQDG
+254 SDTGQDR
-261 QKRASAEDG
+261 QKKASAEAG

-290 VKVAYSDEAGL
+290 VKAAYSDDAGL
-301 PEGVKLQVE
+301 PENVTLEVK
-310 ELKQDGEK
+310 ELKQDSAD
-318 YKEHYEQAEAALP
+318 YKEHYEQAEAVLP

-346 MSEGKE
+346 IAEGKE
-352 IEPDAPVDVQV
+352 VEPDAPVDVQV

-368 EEIPVTKGVTASAIH
+368 DEIPVTKGVTASAIH

-393 AKIKQNAKGED
+393 AKIKQNTKGED
-404 TFDFTQESFSVVGTA
+404 TFNFTQDSFSVVGTA

-442 GRALTAIEVTVNENG
+442 GSALTAVEVTVNENG
-457 YVYPKDGGYSIENI
+457 YVYPKNTSYSIDNI
-471 KWTYRNGGWYNE
+471 TWTYSNGSWRNKASGK
-483 ANGMYLHLQGDKAIA
+483 YLYLQDKEAIA
-498 SSSTQKVDMRII
+498 STSAQPVDMRII
-510 NNTIRISTKTNM
+510 NNTIRISKRVNTNAI
-522 NTPLYMGF
+522 LYMGF
-530 NKNSKTY
+530 NKDSKKY
-537 TVSGKF
+537 TVGGLF
-543 ADGDY
+543 ANGDY
-548 FLAAKV
+548 FLAAKI
-554 ETVSDGVVEPGT
+554 ETVSEGIVTPGT
-566 ISIDNQIKEE
+566 ISIDDQIKEE
-576 GVLKAKLNSTAF
+576 GVLKAKLNTTAF

-602 SSGYWK
+602 SSGSWK

-618 SYNIA
+618 SYNVA

-643 KIASVDGNQIGYDV
+643 KIASVNGNQIGYNV
-657 LSTEYH
+657 ASVEYH

-671 NGNFEEPEIPTQ
+671 NGDFENPKIPTQ
-683 SDDNEHYQPF
+683 ADDNEHYQPF

-709 QKVEYISVASKAFK
+709 QKVEYISVASRAFK
-723 DMSYNWH
+723 EMSTNWH
-730 NCKEAARGNQYVELN
+730 NCESAARGNQYVELN

-765 WSLAHRGRGPS
+765 WRLAHRGRGPS

-850 RYFFVAGETAFDKY
+850 RYFFVAGETAYDKY

-985 GGTKKV
+985 GGTKKE

-997 TIKDQGSGII
+997 TIKDQGSGSI

-1050 EKSMQVNSEGRIQL
+1050 EKSMQVNSEGKIQL

-1079 TQDGYQLLPD
+1079 TQDGYQLLTN

-1099 GKARLTPCNE
+1099 GEARLIPCTE
-1109 NGEQVS
+1109 TGEQVS
-1115 NWPDHVRVLQYD
+1115 DWPDHVRVLTYD

-1158 MILSAMVLYGYYE
+1158 MILSAIVLYGYYE

>member
-49 EQSKKPVCT
+49 EQNKKPVCT
-58 EEQVSRHVH
+58 EEQVSGHVH
-67 TPECQNDEKEL
+67 TSECQNEEKEL
-78 ICGYADYVLH
+78 ICGYADYVIH

-94 KDENGHVICGLK
+94 KDENGHIICGLK

-111 RHTESCYESRAVQ
+111 RHTESCYESKAVQ
-124 MPDGEN
+124 MPDGEQ
-130 EQEVETEKVLVCKE
+130 EQEVQTEKALVCKE
-144 PEEIYHEHSSS
+144 PEEIYHEHASS

-168 QLLRHEHTNKCMDD
+168 QLLRHEHTKECMDD
-182 GSGSAGKETG
+182 GSDKEDTG
-192 SVWHKEE
+192 SLDNKRAEVAGGQTEE
-199 VSGEPAG
+199 
-206 AYPSENGTKET
+206 YPSENRTKEA
-217 DRRTQENQ
+217 DRRTEENQ
-225 TPDEKEGT
+225 IPDGKEGA
-233 ASGTGDSYEGA
+233 ASGTGDSHEGA
-244 QEAVQNPEES
+244 QEAVQTPAES
-254 SDTGQDG
+254 SDTGQDR
-261 QKRASAEDG
+261 QKKASAEAG

-290 VKVAYSDEAGL
+290 VKAAYSDDAGL
-301 PEGVKLQVE
+301 PENVTLEVK
-310 ELKQDGEK
+310 ELKQDSAD

-346 MSEGKE
+346 IAEGKE
-352 IEPDAPVDVQV
+352 VEPDAPVDVQV

-368 EEIPVTKGVTASAIH
+368 DEIPVTKGVTASAIH

-393 AKIKQNAKGED
+393 AKIKQNTKGED
-404 TFDFTQESFSVVGTA
+404 TFNFTQDSFSVVGTA

-442 GRALTAIEVTVNENG
+442 GSALTAVEVTVNENG
-457 YVYPKDGGYSIENI
+457 YVYPKNTSYSIDNI
-471 KWTYRNGGWYNE
+471 TWTYSNGSWRNKASGK
-483 ANGMYLHLQGDKAIA
+483 YLYLQDKEAIA
-498 SSSTQKVDMRII
+498 STSAQPVDMRII
-510 NNTIRISTKTNM
+510 NNTIRISKRVNTNAI
-522 NTPLYMGF
+522 LYMGF
-530 NKNSKTY
+530 NKDSKKY
-537 TVSGKF
+537 TVGGLF
-543 ADGDY
+543 ANGDY
-548 FLAAKV
+548 FLAAKI
-554 ETVSDGVVEPGT
+554 ETVSEGIVTPGT
-566 ISIDNQIKEE
+566 ISIDDQIKEE
-576 GVLKAKLNSTAF
+576 GVLKAKLNTTAF

-602 SSGYWK
+602 SSGSWK

-618 SYNIA
+618 SYNVA

-643 KIASVDGNQIGYDV
+643 KIASVNGNQIGYNV
-657 LSTEYH
+657 ASVEYH

-671 NGNFEEPEIPTQ
+671 NGDFENPKIPTQ
-683 SDDNEHYQPF
+683 ADDNEHYQPF

-709 QKVEYISVASKAFK
+709 QKVEYISVASRAFK
-723 DMSYNWH
+723 EMSTNWH
-730 NCKEAARGNQYVELN
+730 NCESAARGNQYVELN

-765 WSLAHRGRGPS
+765 WRLAHRGRGPS

-850 RYFFVAGETAFDKY
+850 RYFFVAGETAYDKY

-985 GGTKKV
+985 GGTKKE

-997 TIKDQGSGII
+997 TIKDQGSGSI

-1079 TQDGYQLLPD
+1079 TQDGYQLLTN

-1099 GKARLTPCNE
+1099 GEARLIPCTE
-1109 NGEQVS
+1109 TGEQVS
-1115 NWPDHVRVLQYD
+1115 DWPDHVRVLTYD

-1150 GIYMAGML
+1150 EIYMAGML

>member
-12 LGRSNKKKARWKKI
+12 MGRSNKKKARWKKI

-49 EQSKKPVCT
+49 EQNKKPVCT
-58 EEQVSRHVH
+58 EEQVSGHVH
-67 TPECQNDEKEL
+67 TSECQNEEKEL
-78 ICGYADYVLH
+78 ICGYADYVIH

-94 KDENGHVICGLK
+94 KDENGHIICGLK

-111 RHTESCYESRAVQ
+111 RHTESCYESKAVQ
-124 MPDGEN
+124 MPDGEQ
-130 EQEVETEKVLVCKE
+130 EQEVQTEKVLVCKE
-144 PEEIYHEHSSS
+144 PEEIYHEHASS

-168 QLLRHEHTNKCMDD
+168 QLLRHEHTKECMDD
-182 GSGSAGKETG
+182 GSDKEDTG
-192 SVWHKEE
+192 SLDNKRAEAAGGQTEE
-199 VSGEPAG
+199 
-206 AYPSENGTKET
+206 YPSENRTKEA
-217 DRRTQENQ
+217 DRRTEENQ
-225 TPDEKEGT
+225 IPDGKEGA
-233 ASGTGDSYEGA
+233 ASGTGDSHEGA
-244 QEAVQNPEES
+244 QEAVQTPAES
-254 SDTGQDG
+254 SDTGQDR
-261 QKRASAEDG
+261 QKKASAEAG

-290 VKVAYSDEAGL
+290 VKAAYSDDAGL
-301 PEGVKLQVE
+301 PENVTLEVK
-310 ELKQDGEK
+310 ELKQDSAD

-346 MSEGKE
+346 IAEGKE
-352 IEPDAPVDVQV
+352 VEPDAPVDVQV

-368 EEIPVTKGVTASAIH
+368 DEIPVTKGVTASAIH
-383 FAEEGIEVLP
+383 FAEEGIELLP
-393 AKIKQNAKGED
+393 AKIKQNTKGED
-404 TFDFTQESFSVVGTA
+404 TFNFTQDSFSVVGTA

-442 GRALTAIEVTVNENG
+442 GSALTAVEVTVNENG
-457 YVYPKDGGYSIENI
+457 YVYPKNTSYSIDNI
-471 KWTYRNGGWYNE
+471 TWTYSNGSWRNKASGK
-483 ANGMYLHLQGDKAIA
+483 YLYLQDKEAIA
-498 SSSTQKVDMRII
+498 STSAQPVDMRII
-510 NNTIRISTKTNM
+510 NNTIRISKRVNTNAI
-522 NTPLYMGF
+522 LYMGF
-530 NKNSKTY
+530 NKDSKKY
-537 TVSGKF
+537 TVGGLF
-543 ADGDY
+543 ANGDY
-548 FLAAKV
+548 FLAAKI
-554 ETVSDGVVEPGT
+554 ETVSEGIVTPGT
-566 ISIDNQIKEE
+566 ISIDDQIKEE
-576 GVLKAKLNSTAF
+576 GVLKAQLNTTAF

-602 SSGYWK
+602 SSGSWK

-618 SYNIA
+618 SYNVA

-643 KIASVDGNQIGYDV
+643 KIASVNGNQIGYNV
-657 LSTEYH
+657 ASVEYH

-671 NGNFEEPEIPTQ
+671 NGDFENPKIPTQ
-683 SDDNEHYQPF
+683 ADDNEHYQPF

-709 QKVEYISVASKAFK
+709 QKVEYISVASRAFK
-723 DMSYNWH
+723 EMSTNWH
-730 NCKEAARGNQYVELN
+730 NCESAARGNQYVELN

-765 WSLAHRGRGPS
+765 WRLAHRGRGPS

-850 RYFFVAGETAFDKY
+850 RYFFVAGETAYDKY

-985 GGTKKV
+985 GGTKKE

-997 TIKDQGSGII
+997 TIKDQGSGSI

-1079 TQDGYQLLPD
+1079 TQDGYQLLTN

-1099 GKARLTPCNE
+1099 GEARLIPCTE
-1109 NGEQVS
+1109 TGEQVS
-1115 NWPDHVRVLQYD
+1115 DWPDHVRVLTYD

>member
-49 EQSKKPVCT
+49 EQNKKPVCT
-58 EEQVSRHVH
+58 EEQVSGHVH
-67 TPECQNDEKEL
+67 TSECQNEEKEL
-78 ICGYADYVLH
+78 ICGYADYVIH

-94 KDENGHVICGLK
+94 KDENGHIICGLK

-111 RHTESCYESRAVQ
+111 RHTESCYESKAVQ
-124 MPDGEN
+124 MPDGEQ
-130 EQEVETEKVLVCKE
+130 EQEVQTEKVLVCKE
-144 PEEIYHEHSSS
+144 PEEIYHEHASS

-168 QLLRHEHTNKCMDD
+168 QLLRHEHTKECMDD
-182 GSGSAGKETG
+182 GSDKEDTG
-192 SVWHKEE
+192 SLDNKRAEAAGGQTEE
-199 VSGEPAG
+199 
-206 AYPSENGTKET
+206 YPSENRTKEA
-217 DRRTQENQ
+217 DRRTEENQ
-225 TPDEKEGT
+225 IPDGKEGA
-233 ASGTGDSYEGA
+233 ASGTGDSHEGA
-244 QEAVQNPEES
+244 QEAVQTPAES
-254 SDTGQDG
+254 SDTEQDR
-261 QKRASAEDG
+261 QKKASAEAG

-290 VKVAYSDEAGL
+290 VKAAYSDDAGL
-301 PEGVKLQVE
+301 PENVILEVK
-310 ELKQDGEK
+310 ELKQDSAD

-346 MSEGKE
+346 IAEGKE
-352 IEPDAPVDVQV
+352 VEPDAPVDVQV

-368 EEIPVTKGVTASAIH
+368 DEIPVTKGVTASAIH

-393 AKIKQNAKGED
+393 AKIKQNTKGED
-404 TFDFTQESFSVVGTA
+404 TFNFTQDSFSVVGTA

-442 GRALTAIEVTVNENG
+442 GSALTAVEVTVNENG
-457 YVYPKDGGYSIENI
+457 YVYPKNTSYSIDNI
-471 KWTYRNGGWYNE
+471 TWTYSNGSWRNKASGK
-483 ANGMYLHLQGDKAIA
+483 YLYLQDKEAIA
-498 SSSTQKVDMRII
+498 STSAQPVDMRII
-510 NNTIRISTKTNM
+510 NNTIRISKRVNTNA
-522 NTPLYMGF
+522 TLYMGF
-530 NKNSKTY
+530 NKDSKKY
-537 TVSGKF
+537 TVGGLF
-543 ADGDY
+543 ANGDY
-548 FLAAKV
+548 FLAAKI
-554 ETVSDGVVEPGT
+554 ETVSEGIVTPGT
-566 ISIDNQIKEE
+566 ISIADQIKEE
-576 GVLKAKLNSTAF
+576 GVLKAQLNTTAF

-602 SSGYWK
+602 SSGSWK

-618 SYNIA
+618 SYNVA

-643 KIASVDGNQIGYDV
+643 KIASVNGNQIGYNV
-657 LSTEYH
+657 ASVEYH

-671 NGNFEEPEIPTQ
+671 NGDFENPKIPTQ
-683 SDDNEHYQPF
+683 ADDNEHYQPF

-709 QKVEYISVASKAFK
+709 QKVEYISVASRAFK
-723 DMSYNWH
+723 EMSTNWH
-730 NCKEAARGNQYVELN
+730 NCESAARGNQYVELN

-765 WSLAHRGRGPS
+765 WRLAHRGRGPS

-850 RYFFVAGETAFDKY
+850 RYFFVAGETAYDKY

-985 GGTKKV
+985 GGTKKE

-997 TIKDQGSGII
+997 TIKDQGSGSI

-1079 TQDGYQLLPD
+1079 TQDGYQLLTN

-1099 GKARLTPCNE
+1099 GEARLIPCTE
-1109 NGEQVS
+1109 TGEQVS
-1115 NWPDHVRVLQYD
+1115 DWPDHVRVLTYD

-1158 MILSAMVLYGYYE
+1158 MILSAIVLYGYYE

>member
-12 LGRSNKKKARWKKI
+12 MGRSNKKKARWKKI

-49 EQSKKPVCT
+49 EQNKKPVCT
-58 EEQVSRHVH
+58 EEQVSGHVH
-67 TPECQNDEKEL
+67 TSECQNEEKEL
-78 ICGYADYVLH
+78 ICGYADYVIH

-94 KDENGHVICGLK
+94 KDENGHIICGLK

-111 RHTESCYESRAVQ
+111 RHTESCYESKAVQ
-124 MPDGEN
+124 MPDGEQ
-130 EQEVETEKVLVCKE
+130 EQEVQTEKVLVCKE
-144 PEEIYHEHSSS
+144 PEEIYHEHASS

-168 QLLRHEHTNKCMDD
+168 QLLRHEHTKECMDD
-182 GSGSAGKETG
+182 GSDKEDTG
-192 SVWHKEE
+192 SLDNKRAEAAGGQTEE
-199 VSGEPAG
+199 
-206 AYPSENGTKET
+206 YPSENRTKEA
-217 DRRTQENQ
+217 DRRTEENQ
-225 TPDEKEGT
+225 IPDGKEGA
-233 ASGTGDSYEGA
+233 ASGTGDSHEGA
-244 QEAVQNPEES
+244 QEAVQTPAES
-254 SDTGQDG
+254 SDTGQDR
-261 QKRASAEDG
+261 QKKASAEAG

-290 VKVAYSDEAGL
+290 VKAAYSDDAGL
-301 PEGVKLQVE
+301 PENVTLEVK
-310 ELKQDGEK
+310 ELKQDSAD

-346 MSEGKE
+346 IAEGKE
-352 IEPDAPVDVQV
+352 VEPDAPVDVQV

-368 EEIPVTKGVTASAIH
+368 DEIPVTKGVTASAIH
-383 FAEEGIEVLP
+383 FAEEGIELLP
-393 AKIKQNAKGED
+393 AKIKQNTKGED
-404 TFDFTQESFSVVGTA
+404 TFNFTQDSFSVVGTA

-442 GRALTAIEVTVNENG
+442 GSALTAVEVTVNENG
-457 YVYPKDGGYSIENI
+457 YVYPKNTSYSIDNI
-471 KWTYRNGGWYNE
+471 TWTYSNGSWRNKASGK
-483 ANGMYLHLQGDKAIA
+483 YLYLQDKEAIA
-498 SSSTQKVDMRII
+498 STSAQPVDMRII
-510 NNTIRISTKTNM
+510 NNTIRISKRVNTNAI
-522 NTPLYMGF
+522 LYMGF
-530 NKNSKTY
+530 NKDSKKY
-537 TVSGKF
+537 TVGGLF
-543 ADGDY
+543 ANGDY
-548 FLAAKV
+548 FLAAKI
-554 ETVSDGVVEPGT
+554 ETVSEGIVTPGT
-566 ISIDNQIKEE
+566 ISIDDQIKEE
-576 GVLKAKLNSTAF
+576 GVLKAKLNTTAF

-602 SSGYWK
+602 SSGSWK

-618 SYNIA
+618 SYNVA

-643 KIASVDGNQIGYDV
+643 KIASVNGNQIGYNV
-657 LSTEYH
+657 ASVEYH

-671 NGNFEEPEIPTQ
+671 NGDFENPKIPTQ
-683 SDDNEHYQPF
+683 ADDNEHYQPF

-709 QKVEYISVASKAFK
+709 QKVEYISVASRAFK
-723 DMSYNWH
+723 EMSTNWH
-730 NCKEAARGNQYVELN
+730 NCESAARGNQYVELN

-765 WSLAHRGRGPS
+765 WRLAHRGRGPS

-850 RYFFVAGETAFDKY
+850 RYFFVAGETAYDKY

-985 GGTKKV
+985 GGTKKE

-997 TIKDQGSGII
+997 TIKDQGSGSI

-1079 TQDGYQLLPD
+1079 TQDGYQLLTN

-1099 GKARLTPCNE
+1099 GEARLIPCTE
-1109 NGEQVS
+1109 TGEQVS
-1115 NWPDHVRVLQYD
+1115 DWPDHVRVLTYD

>member
-49 EQSKKPVCT
+49 EQNKKPVCT
-58 EEQVSRHVH
+58 EEQVSGHVH
-67 TPECQNDEKEL
+67 TSECQNEEKEL
-78 ICGYADYVLH
+78 ICGYADYVIH

-94 KDENGHVICGLK
+94 KDENGHIICGLK

-111 RHTESCYESRAVQ
+111 RHTESCYESKAVQ
-124 MPDGEN
+124 MPDGEQ
-130 EQEVETEKVLVCKE
+130 EQEVQTEKVLVCKE
-144 PEEIYHEHSSS
+144 PEEIYHEHASS

-168 QLLRHEHTNKCMDD
+168 QLLRHEHTKECMDD
-182 GSGSAGKETG
+182 GSDKEDTG
-192 SVWHKEE
+192 SLDNKRAEAAGGQTEE
-199 VSGEPAG
+199 
-206 AYPSENGTKET
+206 YPSENRTKEA
-217 DRRTQENQ
+217 DRRTEENQ
-225 TPDEKEGT
+225 IPDGKEGA
-233 ASGTGDSYEGA
+233 ASGTGDSHEGA
-244 QEAVQNPEES
+244 QEAVQTPAES
-254 SDTGQDG
+254 SDTGQDR
-261 QKRASAEDG
+261 QKKASAEAG

-290 VKVAYSDEAGL
+290 VKAAYSDDAGL
-301 PEGVKLQVE
+301 PENVTLEVK
-310 ELKQDGEK
+310 ELKQDSAD

-346 MSEGKE
+346 IAEGKE
-352 IEPDAPVDVQV
+352 VEPDAPVDVQV

-368 EEIPVTKGVTASAIH
+368 DEIPVTKGVTASAIH

-393 AKIKQNAKGED
+393 AKIKQNTKGED
-404 TFDFTQESFSVVGTA
+404 TFNFTQDSFSVVGTA

-442 GRALTAIEVTVNENG
+442 GSALTAVEVTVNENG
-457 YVYPKDGGYSIENI
+457 YVYPKNTSYSIDNI
-471 KWTYRNGGWYNE
+471 TWTYSNGSWRNKASGK
-483 ANGMYLHLQGDKAIA
+483 YLYLQDKYAIV
-498 SSSTQKVDMRII
+498 SSYAQSVDMRII
-510 NNTIRISTKTNM
+510 NNVIRISKKENM
-522 NTPLYMGF
+522 ATLYMGF
-530 NKNSKTY
+530 DKNAKTY
-537 TVSGKF
+537 TVGGKF
-543 ADGDY
+543 AEGDY
-548 FLAAKV
+548 FLAAKI
-554 ETVSDGVVEPGT
+554 ETVSDEVVTPGT
-566 ISIDNQIKEE
+566 ISIDDQIKEE
-576 GVLKAKLNSTAF
+576 GVLKAKLNTTAF

-602 SSGYWK
+602 SSGSWK

-618 SYNIA
+618 SYNVA

-643 KIASVDGNQIGYDV
+643 KIASVNGNQIGYNV
-657 LSTEYH
+657 ASVEYH

-671 NGNFEEPEIPTQ
+671 NGDFENPKIPTQ
-683 SDDNEHYQPF
+683 ADDNEHYQPF

-709 QKVEYISVASKAFK
+709 QKVEYISVASRAFK
-723 DMSYNWH
+723 EMSTNWH
-730 NCKEAARGNQYVELN
+730 NCESAARGNQYVELN

-765 WSLAHRGRGPS
+765 WRLAHRGRGPS

-850 RYFFVAGETAFDKY
+850 RYFFVAGETAYDKY

-985 GGTKKV
+985 GGTKKE

-997 TIKDQGSGII
+997 TIKDQGSGSI

-1079 TQDGYQLLPD
+1079 TQDGYQLLTN

-1099 GKARLTPCNE
+1099 GEARLIPCTE
-1109 NGEQVS
+1109 TGEQVS
-1115 NWPDHVRVLQYD
+1115 DWPDHVRVLTYD

-1158 MILSAMVLYGYYE
+1158 MILSAIVLYGYYE

>member
-12 LGRSNKKKARWKKI
+12 MGRSNKKKARWKKI

-49 EQSKKPVCT
+49 EQNKKPVCT
-58 EEQVSRHVH
+58 EEQVSGHVH
-67 TPECQNDEKEL
+67 TSECQNEEKEL
-78 ICGYADYVLH
+78 ICGYADYVIH

-94 KDENGHVICGLK
+94 KDENGHIICGLK

-111 RHTESCYESRAVQ
+111 RHTESCYESKAVQ
-124 MPDGEN
+124 MPDGEQ
-130 EQEVETEKVLVCKE
+130 EQEVQTEKVLVCKE
-144 PEEIYHEHSSS
+144 PEEIYHEHASS

-168 QLLRHEHTNKCMDD
+168 QLLRHEHTKECMDD
-182 GSGSAGKETG
+182 GSDKEDTG
-192 SVWHKEE
+192 SLDNKRAEAAGGQTEE
-199 VSGEPAG
+199 
-206 AYPSENGTKET
+206 YPSENRTKEA
-217 DRRTQENQ
+217 DRRTEENQ
-225 TPDEKEGT
+225 IPDGKEGA
-233 ASGTGDSYEGA
+233 ASGTGDSHEGA
-244 QEAVQNPEES
+244 QEAVQTPAES
-254 SDTGQDG
+254 SDTEQDR
-261 QKRASAEDG
+261 QKKASAEAG

-290 VKVAYSDEAGL
+290 VKAAYSDDAGL
-301 PEGVKLQVE
+301 PENVTLEVK
-310 ELKQDGEK
+310 ELKQDSAD

-346 MSEGKE
+346 IAEGKE
-352 IEPDAPVDVQV
+352 VEPDAPVDVQV

-368 EEIPVTKGVTASAIH
+368 DEIPVTKGVTASAIH

-393 AKIKQNAKGED
+393 AKIKQNTKGED
-404 TFDFTQESFSVVGTA
+404 TFNFTQDSFSVVGTA

-442 GRALTAIEVTVNENG
+442 GSALTAVEVTVNENG
-457 YVYPKDGGYSIENI
+457 YVYPKNTSYSIDNI
-471 KWTYRNGGWYNE
+471 TWTYSNGSWRNKASGK
-483 ANGMYLHLQGDKAIA
+483 YLYLQDKEAIA
-498 SSSTQKVDMRII
+498 STSAQPVDMRII
-510 NNTIRISTKTNM
+510 NNTIRISKRVNTNAI
-522 NTPLYMGF
+522 LYMGF
-530 NKNSKTY
+530 NKDSKKY
-537 TVSGKF
+537 TVGGLF
-543 ADGDY
+543 ANGDY
-548 FLAAKV
+548 FLAAKI
-554 ETVSDGVVEPGT
+554 ETVSEGIVTPGT
-566 ISIDNQIKEE
+566 ISIDDQIKEE
-576 GVLKAKLNSTAF
+576 GVLKAKLNTTAF

-602 SSGYWK
+602 SSGSWK

-618 SYNIA
+618 SYNVA

-643 KIASVDGNQIGYDV
+643 KIASVNGNQIGYNV
-657 LSTEYH
+657 ASVEYH

-671 NGNFEEPEIPTQ
+671 NGDFENPKIPTQ
-683 SDDNEHYQPF
+683 ADDNEHYQPF

-709 QKVEYISVASKAFK
+709 QKVEYISVASRAFK
-723 DMSYNWH
+723 EMSTNWH
-730 NCKEAARGNQYVELN
+730 NCESAARGNQYVELN

-765 WSLAHRGRGPS
+765 WRLAHRGRGPS

-850 RYFFVAGETAFDKY
+850 RYFFVAGETAYDKY

-985 GGTKKV
+985 GGTKKE

-997 TIKDQGSGII
+997 TIKDQGSGSI

-1050 EKSMQVNSEGRIQL
+1050 EKSMQVNSEGKIQL

-1079 TQDGYQLLPD
+1079 TQDGYQLLTN

-1099 GKARLTPCNE
+1099 GEARLIPCTE
-1109 NGEQVS
+1109 TGEQVS
-1115 NWPDHVRVLQYD
+1115 DWPDHVRVLTYD

-1158 MILSAMVLYGYYE
+1158 MILSAIVLYGYYE

>member
-12 LGRSNKKKARWKKI
+12 MGRSNKKKARWKKI

-49 EQSKKPVCT
+49 EQNKKPVCT
-58 EEQVSRHVH
+58 EEQVSGHVH
-67 TPECQNDEKEL
+67 TSECQNEEKEL
-78 ICGYADYVLH
+78 ICGYADYVIH

-94 KDENGHVICGLK
+94 KDENGHIICGLK

-111 RHTESCYESRAVQ
+111 RHTESCYESKAVQ
-124 MPDGEN
+124 MPDGEQ
-130 EQEVETEKVLVCKE
+130 EQEVQTEKVLVCKE
-144 PEEIYHEHSSS
+144 PEEIYHEHASS

-168 QLLRHEHTNKCMDD
+168 QLLRHEHTKECMDD
-182 GSGSAGKETG
+182 GSDKEDTG
-192 SVWHKEE
+192 SLDNKRAEAAGGQTEE
-199 VSGEPAG
+199 
-206 AYPSENGTKET
+206 YPSENRTKEA
-217 DRRTQENQ
+217 DRRTEENQ
-225 TPDEKEGT
+225 IPDGKEGA
-233 ASGTGDSYEGA
+233 ASGTGDSHEGA
-244 QEAVQNPEES
+244 QEAVQTPAES
-254 SDTGQDG
+254 SDTGQDR
-261 QKRASAEDG
+261 QKKASAEAG

-290 VKVAYSDEAGL
+290 VKAAYSDDAGL
-301 PEGVKLQVE
+301 PENVTLEVK
-310 ELKQDGEK
+310 ELKQDSAD
-318 YKEHYEQAEAALP
+318 YKEHYEQAEAVLP

-346 MSEGKE
+346 IAEGKE
-352 IEPDAPVDVQV
+352 VEPDAPVDVQV

-368 EEIPVTKGVTASAIH
+368 DEIPVTKGVTASAIH

-393 AKIKQNAKGED
+393 AKIKQNTKGED
-404 TFDFTQESFSVVGTA
+404 TFNFTQDSFSVVGTA

-442 GRALTAIEVTVNENG
+442 GSALTAVEVTVNENG
-457 YVYPKDGGYSIENI
+457 YVYPKNTSYSIDNI
-471 KWTYRNGGWYNE
+471 TWTYSNGSWRNKASGK
-483 ANGMYLHLQGDKAIA
+483 YLYLQDKEAIA
-498 SSSTQKVDMRII
+498 STSAQPVDMRII
-510 NNTIRISTKTNM
+510 NNTIRISKRVNTNAI
-522 NTPLYMGF
+522 LYMGF
-530 NKNSKTY
+530 NKDSKKY
-537 TVSGKF
+537 TVGGLF
-543 ADGDY
+543 ANGDY
-548 FLAAKV
+548 FLAAKI
-554 ETVSDGVVEPGT
+554 ETVSEGIVTPGT
-566 ISIDNQIKEE
+566 ISIDDQIKEE
-576 GVLKAKLNSTAF
+576 GVLKAQLNTTAF

-602 SSGYWK
+602 SSGSWK

-618 SYNIA
+618 SYNVA

-643 KIASVDGNQIGYDV
+643 KIASVNGNQIGYNV
-657 LSTEYH
+657 ASVEYH

-671 NGNFEEPEIPTQ
+671 NGDFENPKIPTQ
-683 SDDNEHYQPF
+683 ADDNEHYQPF

-709 QKVEYISVASKAFK
+709 QKVEYISVASRAFK
-723 DMSYNWH
+723 EMSTNWH
-730 NCKEAARGNQYVELN
+730 NCESAARGNQYVELN

-765 WSLAHRGRGPS
+765 WRLAHRGRGPS

-850 RYFFVAGETAFDKY
+850 RYFFVAGETAYDKY

-985 GGTKKV
+985 GGTKKE

-997 TIKDQGSGII
+997 TIKDQGSGSI

-1050 EKSMQVNSEGRIQL
+1050 EKSMQVNSEGKIQL

-1079 TQDGYQLLPD
+1079 TQDGYQLLTN

-1099 GKARLTPCNE
+1099 GEARLIPCTE
-1109 NGEQVS
+1109 TGEQVS
-1115 NWPDHVRVLQYD
+1115 DWPDHVRVLTYD

-1158 MILSAMVLYGYYE
+1158 MILSAIVLYGYYE

>member
-12 LGRSNKKKARWKKI
+12 MGRSNKKKARWKKI

-49 EQSKKPVCT
+49 EQNKKPVCT
-58 EEQVSRHVH
+58 EEQVSGHVH
-67 TPECQNDEKEL
+67 TSECQNEEKEL
-78 ICGYADYVLH
+78 ICGYADYVIH

-94 KDENGHVICGLK
+94 KDENGHIICGLK

-111 RHTESCYESRAVQ
+111 RHTESCYESKAVQ
-124 MPDGEN
+124 MPDGEQ
-130 EQEVETEKVLVCKE
+130 EQEVQTEKVLVCKE
-144 PEEIYHEHSSS
+144 PEEIYHEHASS

-168 QLLRHEHTNKCMDD
+168 QLLRHEHTKECMDD
-182 GSGSAGKETG
+182 GSDKEDTG
-192 SVWHKEE
+192 SLDNKRAEAAGGQTEE
-199 VSGEPAG
+199 
-206 AYPSENGTKET
+206 YPSENRTKEA
-217 DRRTQENQ
+217 DRRTEENQ
-225 TPDEKEGT
+225 IPDGKEGA
-233 ASGTGDSYEGA
+233 ASGTGDSHEGA
-244 QEAVQNPEES
+244 QEAVQTPAES
-254 SDTGQDG
+254 SDTEQDR
-261 QKRASAEDG
+261 QKKASAEAG

-290 VKVAYSDEAGL
+290 VKAAYSDDAGL
-301 PEGVKLQVE
+301 PENVTLEVK
-310 ELKQDGEK
+310 ELKQDSAD
-318 YKEHYEQAEAALP
+318 YKEHYEQAEAVLP

-346 MSEGKE
+346 IAEGKE
-352 IEPDAPVDVQV
+352 VEPDAPVDVQV

-368 EEIPVTKGVTASAIH
+368 DEIPVTKGVTASAIH

-393 AKIKQNAKGED
+393 AKIKQNTKGED
-404 TFDFTQESFSVVGTA
+404 TFNFTQDSFSVVGTA

-442 GRALTAIEVTVNENG
+442 GSALTAVEVTVNENG
-457 YVYPKDGGYSIENI
+457 YVYPKNTSYSIDNI
-471 KWTYRNGGWYNE
+471 TWTYSNGSWRNKASGK
-483 ANGMYLHLQGDKAIA
+483 YLYLQDKEAIA
-498 SSSTQKVDMRII
+498 STSAQPVDMRII
-510 NNTIRISTKTNM
+510 NNTIRISKRVNTNAI
-522 NTPLYMGF
+522 LYMGF
-530 NKNSKTY
+530 NKDSKKY
-537 TVSGKF
+537 TVGGLF
-543 ADGDY
+543 ANGDY
-548 FLAAKV
+548 FLAAKI
-554 ETVSDGVVEPGT
+554 ETVSEGIVTPGT
-566 ISIDNQIKEE
+566 ISIDDQIKEE
-576 GVLKAKLNSTAF
+576 GVLKAQLNTTAF

-602 SSGYWK
+602 SSGSWK

-618 SYNIA
+618 SYNVA

-643 KIASVDGNQIGYDV
+643 KIASVNGNQIGYNV
-657 LSTEYH
+657 ASVEYH

-671 NGNFEEPEIPTQ
+671 NGDFENPKIPTQ
-683 SDDNEHYQPF
+683 ADDNEHYQPF

-709 QKVEYISVASKAFK
+709 QKVEYISVASRAFK
-723 DMSYNWH
+723 EMSTNWH
-730 NCKEAARGNQYVELN
+730 NCESAARGNQYVELN

-765 WSLAHRGRGPS
+765 WRLAHRGRGPS

-850 RYFFVAGETAFDKY
+850 RYFFVAGETAYDKY

-985 GGTKKV
+985 GGTKKE

-997 TIKDQGSGII
+997 TIKDQGSGSI

-1050 EKSMQVNSEGRIQL
+1050 EKSMQVNSEGKIQL

-1079 TQDGYQLLPD
+1079 TQDGYQLLTN

-1099 GKARLTPCNE
+1099 GEARLIPCTE
-1109 NGEQVS
+1109 TGEQVS
-1115 NWPDHVRVLQYD
+1115 DWPDHVRVLTYD

>member
-12 LGRSNKKKARWKKI
+12 MGRSNKKKARWKKI

-49 EQSKKPVCT
+49 EQNKKPVCT
-58 EEQVSRHVH
+58 EEQVSGHVH
-67 TPECQNDEKEL
+67 TSECQNEEKEL
-78 ICGYADYVLH
+78 ICGYADYVIH

-94 KDENGHVICGLK
+94 KDENGHIICGLK

-111 RHTESCYESRAVQ
+111 RHTESCYESKAVQ
-124 MPDGEN
+124 MPDGEQ
-130 EQEVETEKVLVCKE
+130 EQEVQTEKVLVCKE
-144 PEEIYHEHSSS
+144 PEEIYHEHASS

-168 QLLRHEHTNKCMDD
+168 QLLRHEHTKECMDD
-182 GSGSAGKETG
+182 GSDKEDTG
-192 SVWHKEE
+192 SLDNKRAEAAGGQTEE
-199 VSGEPAG
+199 
-206 AYPSENGTKET
+206 YPSENRTKEA
-217 DRRTQENQ
+217 DRRTEENQ
-225 TPDEKEGT
+225 IPDGKEGA
-233 ASGTGDSYEGA
+233 ASGTGDSHEGA
-244 QEAVQNPEES
+244 QEAVQTPAES
-254 SDTGQDG
+254 SDTGQDR
-261 QKRASAEDG
+261 QKKASAEAG

-290 VKVAYSDEAGL
+290 VKAAYSDDAGL
-301 PEGVKLQVE
+301 PENVTLEVK
-310 ELKQDGEK
+310 ELKQDSAD

-346 MSEGKE
+346 IAEGKE
-352 IEPDAPVDVQV
+352 VEPDAPVDVQV

-368 EEIPVTKGVTASAIH
+368 DEIPVTKGVTASAIH

-393 AKIKQNAKGED
+393 AKIKQNTKGED
-404 TFDFTQESFSVVGTA
+404 TFNFTQDSFSVVGTA

-442 GRALTAIEVTVNENG
+442 GSALTAVEVTVNENG
-457 YVYPKDGGYSIENI
+457 YVYPKNTSYSIDNI
-471 KWTYRNGGWYNE
+471 TWTYSNGSWRNKASGK
-483 ANGMYLHLQGDKAIA
+483 YLYLQDKEAIA
-498 SSSTQKVDMRII
+498 STSAQPVDMRII
-510 NNTIRISTKTNM
+510 NNTIRISKRVNTNAI
-522 NTPLYMGF
+522 LYMGF
-530 NKNSKTY
+530 NKDSKKY
-537 TVSGKF
+537 TVGGLF
-543 ADGDY
+543 ANGDY
-548 FLAAKV
+548 FLAAKI
-554 ETVSDGVVEPGT
+554 ETVSEGIVTPGT
-566 ISIDNQIKEE
+566 ISIDDQIKEE
-576 GVLKAKLNSTAF
+576 GVLKAQLNTTAF

-602 SSGYWK
+602 SSGSWK

-618 SYNIA
+618 SYNVA

-643 KIASVDGNQIGYDV
+643 KIASVNGNQIGYNV
-657 LSTEYH
+657 ASVEYH

-671 NGNFEEPEIPTQ
+671 NGDFENPKIPTQ
-683 SDDNEHYQPF
+683 ADDNEHYQPF

-709 QKVEYISVASKAFK
+709 QKVEYISVASRAFK
-723 DMSYNWH
+723 EMSTNWH
-730 NCKEAARGNQYVELN
+730 NCESAARGNQYVELN

-765 WSLAHRGRGPS
+765 WRLAHRGRGPS

-850 RYFFVAGETAFDKY
+850 RYFFVAGETAYDKY

-985 GGTKKV
+985 GGTKKE

-997 TIKDQGSGII
+997 TIKDQGSGSI

-1079 TQDGYQLLPD
+1079 TQDGYQLLTN

-1099 GKARLTPCNE
+1099 GEARLIPCTE
-1109 NGEQVS
+1109 TGEQVS
-1115 NWPDHVRVLQYD
+1115 DWPDHVRVLTYD

>member
-49 EQSKKPVCT
+49 EQNKKPVCT
-58 EEQVSRHVH
+58 EEQVSGHVH
-67 TPECQNDEKEL
+67 TSECQNEEKEL
-78 ICGYADYVLH
+78 ICGYADYVIH

-94 KDENGHVICGLK
+94 KDENGHIICGLK

-111 RHTESCYESRAVQ
+111 RHTESCYESKAVQ
-124 MPDGEN
+124 MPDGEQ
-130 EQEVETEKVLVCKE
+130 EQEVQTEKVLVCKE
-144 PEEIYHEHSSS
+144 PEEIYHEHASS

-168 QLLRHEHTNKCMDD
+168 QLLRHEHTKECMDD
-182 GSGSAGKETG
+182 GSDKEDTG
-192 SVWHKEE
+192 SLDNKRAEAAGGQTEE
-199 VSGEPAG
+199 
-206 AYPSENGTKET
+206 YPSENRTKEA
-217 DRRTQENQ
+217 DRRTEENQ
-225 TPDEKEGT
+225 IPDGKEGA
-233 ASGTGDSYEGA
+233 ASGTGDSHEGA
-244 QEAVQNPEES
+244 QEAVQTPAES
-254 SDTGQDG
+254 SDTEQDR
-261 QKRASAEDG
+261 QKKVSAEAG

-290 VKVAYSDEAGL
+290 VKAAYSDDAGL
-301 PEGVKLQVE
+301 PENVTLEVK
-310 ELKQDGEK
+310 ELKQDSAD

-346 MSEGKE
+346 IAEGKE
-352 IEPDAPVDVQV
+352 VEPDAPVDVQV

-368 EEIPVTKGVTASAIH
+368 DEIPVTKGVTASAIH

-393 AKIKQNAKGED
+393 AKIKQNTKGED
-404 TFDFTQESFSVVGTA
+404 TFNFTQDSFSVVGTA

-442 GRALTAIEVTVNENG
+442 GSALTAVEVTVNENG
-457 YVYPKDGGYSIENI
+457 YVYPKDTRYSINDI
-471 KWTYRNGGWYNE
+471 TWTYASGGWRNK
-483 ANGMYLHLQGDKAIA
+483 ASGMYLYLQDKYAIV
-498 SSSTQKVDMRII
+498 SSYAQSVDMRII
-510 NNTIRISTKTNM
+510 NNAIRISKKGNM
-522 NTPLYMGF
+522 ATLYMGF
-530 NKNSKTY
+530 DKNAKTY
-537 TVSGKF
+537 TVGGKF
-543 ADGDY
+543 AEGDY
-548 FLAAKV
+548 FLAAKI
-554 ETVSDGVVEPGT
+554 ETVSDEVVTPGT
-566 ISIDNQIKEE
+566 ISIDDQIKEE
-576 GVLKAKLNSTAF
+576 GVLKAKLNTTAF

-602 SSGYWK
+602 SSGSWK

-618 SYNIA
+618 SYNVA

-643 KIASVDGNQIGYDV
+643 KIASVNGNQIGYNV
-657 LSTEYH
+657 ASVEYH

-671 NGNFEEPEIPTQ
+671 NGDFENPKIPTQ
-683 SDDNEHYQPF
+683 ADDNEHYQPF

-709 QKVEYISVASKAFK
+709 QKVEYISVASRAFK
-723 DMSYNWH
+723 EMSTNWH
-730 NCKEAARGNQYVELN
+730 NCESAARGNQYVELN

-765 WSLAHRGRGPS
+765 WRLAHRGRGPS

-838 GQYDVPD
+838 GQYDVSD

-850 RYFFVAGETAFDKY
+850 RYFFVAGETAYDKY

-985 GGTKKV
+985 GGTKKE

-997 TIKDQGSGII
+997 TIKDQGSGSI

-1050 EKSMQVNSEGRIQL
+1050 EKSMQVNSEGKIQL

-1079 TQDGYQLLPD
+1079 TQDGYQLLTN

-1099 GKARLTPCNE
+1099 GEARLIPCTE
-1109 NGEQVS
+1109 TGEQVS
-1115 NWPDHVRVLQYD
+1115 DWPDHVRVLTYD

-1158 MILSAMVLYGYYE
+1158 MILSAIVLYGYYE

>member
-49 EQSKKPVCT
+49 EQNKKPVCT
-58 EEQVSRHVH
+58 EEQVSGHVH
-67 TPECQNDEKEL
+67 TSECQNEEKEL
-78 ICGYADYVLH
+78 ICGYADYVIH

-94 KDENGHVICGLK
+94 KDENGHIICGLK

-111 RHTESCYESRAVQ
+111 RHTESCYESKAVQ
-124 MPDGEN
+124 MPDGEQ
-130 EQEVETEKVLVCKE
+130 EQEVQTEKVLVCKE
-144 PEEIYHEHSSS
+144 PEEIYHEHASS

-168 QLLRHEHTNKCMDD
+168 QLLRHEHTKECMDD
-182 GSGSAGKETG
+182 GSDKEDTG
-192 SVWHKEE
+192 SLDNKRAEAAGGQTEE
-199 VSGEPAG
+199 
-206 AYPSENGTKET
+206 YPSENRTKEA
-217 DRRTQENQ
+217 DRRTEENQ
-225 TPDEKEGT
+225 IPDGKEGA
-233 ASGTGDSYEGA
+233 ASGTGDSHEGA
-244 QEAVQNPEES
+244 QEAVQTPAES
-254 SDTGQDG
+254 SDTEQDR
-261 QKRASAEDG
+261 QKKASAEAG

-290 VKVAYSDEAGL
+290 VKAAYSDDAGL
-301 PEGVKLQVE
+301 PENVTLEVK
-310 ELKQDGEK
+310 ELKQDSAD

-346 MSEGKE
+346 IAEGKE
-352 IEPDAPVDVQV
+352 VEPDAPVDVQV

-368 EEIPVTKGVTASAIH
+368 DEIPVTKGVTASAIH

-393 AKIKQNAKGED
+393 AKIKQNTKGED
-404 TFDFTQESFSVVGTA
+404 TFNFTQDSFSVVGTA

-442 GRALTAIEVTVNENG
+442 GSALTAVEVTVNENG
-457 YVYPKDGGYSIENI
+457 YVYPKNTSYSIDNI
-471 KWTYRNGGWYNE
+471 TWTYSNGSWRNKASGK
-483 ANGMYLHLQGDKAIA
+483 YLYLQDKEAIA
-498 SSSTQKVDMRII
+498 STSAQPVDMRII
-510 NNTIRISTKTNM
+510 NNTIRISKRVNTNA
-522 NTPLYMGF
+522 TLYMGF
-530 NKNSKTY
+530 NKDSKKY
-537 TVSGKF
+537 TVGGLF
-543 ADGDY
+543 ANGDY
-548 FLAAKV
+548 FLAAKI
-554 ETVSDGVVEPGT
+554 ETVSEGIVTPGT
-566 ISIDNQIKEE
+566 ISIADQIKEE
-576 GVLKAKLNSTAF
+576 GVLKAQLNTTAF

-602 SSGYWK
+602 SSGSWK

-618 SYNIA
+618 SYNVA

-643 KIASVDGNQIGYDV
+643 KIASVNGNQIGYNV
-657 LSTEYH
+657 ASVEYH

-671 NGNFEEPEIPTQ
+671 NGDFENPKIPTQ
-683 SDDNEHYQPF
+683 ADDNEHYQPF

-709 QKVEYISVASKAFK
+709 QKVEYISVASRAFK
-723 DMSYNWH
+723 EMSTNWH
-730 NCKEAARGNQYVELN
+730 NCESAARGNQYVELN

-765 WSLAHRGRGPS
+765 WRLAHRGRGPS

-850 RYFFVAGETAFDKY
+850 RYFFVAGETAYDKY

-985 GGTKKV
+985 GGTKKE

-997 TIKDQGSGII
+997 TIKDQGSGSI

-1079 TQDGYQLLPD
+1079 TQDGYQLLTN

-1099 GKARLTPCNE
+1099 GEARLIPCTE
-1109 NGEQVS
+1109 TGEQVS
-1115 NWPDHVRVLQYD
+1115 DWPDHVRVLTYD

>member
-12 LGRSNKKKARWKKI
+12 MGRSNKKKARWKKI

-49 EQSKKPVCT
+49 EQNKKPVCT
-58 EEQVSRHVH
+58 EEQVSGHVH
-67 TPECQNDEKEL
+67 TSECQNEEKEL
-78 ICGYADYVLH
+78 ICGYADYVIH

-94 KDENGHVICGLK
+94 KDENGHIICGLK

-111 RHTESCYESRAVQ
+111 RHTESCYESKAVQ
-124 MPDGEN
+124 MPDGEQ
-130 EQEVETEKVLVCKE
+130 EQEVQTEKVLVCKE
-144 PEEIYHEHSSS
+144 PEEIYHEHASS

-168 QLLRHEHTNKCMDD
+168 QLLRHEHTKECMDD
-182 GSGSAGKETG
+182 GSDKEDTG
-192 SVWHKEE
+192 SLDNKRAEAAGGQTEE
-199 VSGEPAG
+199 
-206 AYPSENGTKET
+206 YPSENRTKEA
-217 DRRTQENQ
+217 DRRTEENQ
-225 TPDEKEGT
+225 IPDGKEGA
-233 ASGTGDSYEGA
+233 ASGTGDSHEGA
-244 QEAVQNPEES
+244 QEAVQTPAES
-254 SDTGQDG
+254 SDTEQDR
-261 QKRASAEDG
+261 QKKASAEAG

-290 VKVAYSDEAGL
+290 VKAAYSDDAGL
-301 PEGVKLQVE
+301 PENVTLEVK
-310 ELKQDGEK
+310 ELKQDSAD

-346 MSEGKE
+346 IAEGKE
-352 IEPDAPVDVQV
+352 VEPDAPVDVQV

-368 EEIPVTKGVTASAIH
+368 DEIPVTKGVTASAIH

-393 AKIKQNAKGED
+393 AKIKQNTKGED
-404 TFDFTQESFSVVGTA
+404 TFNFTQDSFSVVGTA

-442 GRALTAIEVTVNENG
+442 GSALTAVEVTVNENG
-457 YVYPKDGGYSIENI
+457 YVYPKNTSYSIDNI
-471 KWTYRNGGWYNE
+471 TWTYSNGSWRNKASGK
-483 ANGMYLHLQGDKAIA
+483 YLYLQDKEAIA
-498 SSSTQKVDMRII
+498 STSAQPVDMRII
-510 NNTIRISTKTNM
+510 NNTIRISKRVNTNAI
-522 NTPLYMGF
+522 LYMGF
-530 NKNSKTY
+530 NKDSKKY
-537 TVSGKF
+537 TVGGLF
-543 ADGDY
+543 ANGDY
-548 FLAAKV
+548 FLAAKI
-554 ETVSDGVVEPGT
+554 ETVSEGIVTPGT
-566 ISIDNQIKEE
+566 ISIDDQIKEE
-576 GVLKAKLNSTAF
+576 GVLKAKLNTTAF

-602 SSGYWK
+602 SSGSWK

-618 SYNIA
+618 SYNVA

-643 KIASVDGNQIGYDV
+643 KIASVNGNQIGYNV
-657 LSTEYH
+657 ASVEYH

-671 NGNFEEPEIPTQ
+671 NGDFENPKIPTQ
-683 SDDNEHYQPF
+683 ADDNEHYQPF

-709 QKVEYISVASKAFK
+709 QKVEYISVASRAFK
-723 DMSYNWH
+723 EMSTNWH
-730 NCKEAARGNQYVELN
+730 NCESAARGNQYVELN

-765 WSLAHRGRGPS
+765 WRLAHRGRGPS

-850 RYFFVAGETAFDKY
+850 RYFFVAGETAYDKY

-985 GGTKKV
+985 GGTKKE

-997 TIKDQGSGII
+997 TIKDQGSGSI

-1079 TQDGYQLLPD
+1079 TQDGYQLLTN

-1099 GKARLTPCNE
+1099 GEARLIPCTE
-1109 NGEQVS
+1109 TGEQVS
-1115 NWPDHVRVLQYD
+1115 DWPDHVRVLTYD

>member
-49 EQSKKPVCT
+49 EQNKKPVCT
-58 EEQVSRHVH
+58 EEQVSGHVH
-67 TPECQNDEKEL
+67 TSECQNEEKEL
-78 ICGYADYVLH
+78 ICGYADYVIH

-94 KDENGHVICGLK
+94 KDENSHIICGLK

-111 RHTESCYESRAVQ
+111 RHTESCYESKAVQ
-124 MPDGEN
+124 MPDGEQ
-130 EQEVETEKVLVCKE
+130 EQEVQTEKVLVCKE
-144 PEEIYHEHSSS
+144 PEEIYHEHASS

-168 QLLRHEHTNKCMDD
+168 QLLRHEHTKECMDD
-182 GSGSAGKETG
+182 GSDKEDTG
-192 SVWHKEE
+192 SLDNKRAEAAGGQTEE
-199 VSGEPAG
+199 
-206 AYPSENGTKET
+206 YPSENRTKEA
-217 DRRTQENQ
+217 DRRTEENQ
-225 TPDEKEGT
+225 IPDGKEGA
-233 ASGTGDSYEGA
+233 ASGTGDSHEGA
-244 QEAVQNPEES
+244 QEAVQTPAES
-254 SDTGQDG
+254 SDTGQDR
-261 QKRASAEDG
+261 QKKASAEAG

-290 VKVAYSDEAGL
+290 VKAAYSDDAGL
-301 PEGVKLQVE
+301 PENVTLEVK
-310 ELKQDGEK
+310 ELKQDSAD

-346 MSEGKE
+346 IAEGKE
-352 IEPDAPVDVQV
+352 VEPDAPVDVQV

-368 EEIPVTKGVTASAIH
+368 DEIPVTKGVTASAIH

-393 AKIKQNAKGED
+393 AKIKQNTKGED
-404 TFDFTQESFSVVGTA
+404 TFNFTQDSFSVVGTA

-442 GRALTAIEVTVNENG
+442 GSALTAVEVTVNENG
-457 YVYPKDGGYSIENI
+457 YVYPKNTSYSIDNI
-471 KWTYRNGGWYNE
+471 TWTYSNGSWRNKASGK
-483 ANGMYLHLQGDKAIA
+483 YLYLQDKEAIA
-498 SSSTQKVDMRII
+498 STSAQPVDMRII
-510 NNTIRISTKTNM
+510 NNTIRISKRVNTNAI
-522 NTPLYMGF
+522 LYMGF
-530 NKNSKTY
+530 NKDSKKY
-537 TVSGKF
+537 TVGGLF
-543 ADGDY
+543 ANGDY
-548 FLAAKV
+548 FLAAKI
-554 ETVSDGVVEPGT
+554 ETVSEGIVTPGT
-566 ISIDNQIKEE
+566 ISIDDQIKEE
-576 GVLKAKLNSTAF
+576 GVLKAKLNTTAF

-602 SSGYWK
+602 SSGSWK

-618 SYNIA
+618 SYNVA

-643 KIASVDGNQIGYDV
+643 KIASVNGNQIGYNV
-657 LSTEYH
+657 ASVEYH

-671 NGNFEEPEIPTQ
+671 NGDFENPKIPTQ
-683 SDDNEHYQPF
+683 ADDNEHYQPF

-709 QKVEYISVASKAFK
+709 QKVEYISVASRAFK
-723 DMSYNWH
+723 EMSTNWH
-730 NCKEAARGNQYVELN
+730 NCESAARGNQYVELN

-765 WSLAHRGRGPS
+765 WRLAHRGRGPS

-850 RYFFVAGETAFDKY
+850 RYFFVAGETAYDKY

-985 GGTKKV
+985 GGTKKE

-997 TIKDQGSGII
+997 TIKDQGSGSI

-1079 TQDGYQLLPD
+1079 TQDGYQLLTN

-1099 GKARLTPCNE
+1099 GEARLIPCTE
-1109 NGEQVS
+1109 TGEQVS
-1115 NWPDHVRVLQYD
+1115 DWPDHVRVLTYD

>member
-49 EQSKKPVCT
+49 EQNKKPVCT
-58 EEQVSRHVH
+58 EEQVSGHVH
-67 TPECQNDEKEL
+67 TSECQNEEKEL
-78 ICGYADYVLH
+78 ICGYADYVIH

-94 KDENGHVICGLK
+94 KDENGHIICGLK

-111 RHTESCYESRAVQ
+111 RHTESCYESKAVQ
-124 MPDGEN
+124 MPDGEQ
-130 EQEVETEKVLVCKE
+130 EQEVQTEKVLVCKE
-144 PEEIYHEHSSS
+144 PEEIYHEHASS

-168 QLLRHEHTNKCMDD
+168 QLLRHEHTKECMDD
-182 GSGSAGKETG
+182 GSDKEDTG
-192 SVWHKEE
+192 SLDNKRAEAAGGQTEE
-199 VSGEPAG
+199 
-206 AYPSENGTKET
+206 YPSENRTKEA
-217 DRRTQENQ
+217 DRRTEENQ
-225 TPDEKEGT
+225 IPDGKEGA
-233 ASGTGDSYEGA
+233 ASGTGDSHEGA
-244 QEAVQNPEES
+244 QEAVQTPAES
-254 SDTGQDG
+254 SDTEQDR
-261 QKRASAEDG
+261 QKKVSAEAG

-290 VKVAYSDEAGL
+290 VKAAYSDDAGL
-301 PEGVKLQVE
+301 PENVTLEVK
-310 ELKQDGEK
+310 ELKQDSAD

-346 MSEGKE
+346 IAEGKE
-352 IEPDAPVDVQV
+352 VEPDAPVDVQV

-368 EEIPVTKGVTASAIH
+368 DEIPVTKGVTASAIH

-393 AKIKQNAKGED
+393 AKIKQNTKGED
-404 TFDFTQESFSVVGTA
+404 TFNFTQDSFSVVGTA

-442 GRALTAIEVTVNENG
+442 GSALTAVEVTVNENG
-457 YVYPKDGGYSIENI
+457 YVYPKNTSYSIDNI
-471 KWTYRNGGWYNE
+471 TWTYSNGSWRNKASGK
-483 ANGMYLHLQGDKAIA
+483 YLYLQDKEAIA
-498 SSSTQKVDMRII
+498 STSAQLVDMRII
-510 NNTIRISTKTNM
+510 NNTIRISKRVNTNA
-522 NTPLYMGF
+522 TLYMGF
-530 NKNSKTY
+530 NKDSKKY
-537 TVSGKF
+537 TVGGLF
-543 ADGDY
+543 ANGDY
-548 FLAAKV
+548 FLAAKI
-554 ETVSDGVVEPGT
+554 ETVSEGIVTPGT
-566 ISIDNQIKEE
+566 ISIADQIKEE
-576 GVLKAKLNSTAF
+576 GVLKAQLNTTAF
-588 NGRTLTYTWYRRDN
+588 NGRTLTYIWYRRDN
-602 SSGYWK
+602 SSGSWK

-618 SYNIA
+618 SYNVA

-643 KIASVDGNQIGYDV
+643 KIASVNGNQIGYNV
-657 LSTEYH
+657 ASVEYH

-671 NGNFEEPEIPTQ
+671 NGDFENPKIPTQ
-683 SDDNEHYQPF
+683 ADDNEHYQPF

-709 QKVEYISVASKAFK
+709 QKVEYISVASRAFK
-723 DMSYNWH
+723 EMSTNWH
-730 NCKEAARGNQYVELN
+730 NCESAARGNQYVELN

-765 WSLAHRGRGPS
+765 WRLAHRGRGPS

-850 RYFFVAGETAFDKY
+850 RYFFVAGETAYDKY

-985 GGTKKV
+985 GGTKKE

-997 TIKDQGSGII
+997 TIKDQGSGSI

-1050 EKSMQVNSEGRIQL
+1050 EKSMQVNSEGKIQL

-1079 TQDGYQLLPD
+1079 TQDGYQLLTN

-1099 GKARLTPCNE
+1099 GEARLIPCTE
-1109 NGEQVS
+1109 TGEQVS
-1115 NWPDHVRVLQYD
+1115 DWPDHVRVLTYD

-1158 MILSAMVLYGYYE
+1158 MILSAIVLYGYYE

>member
-49 EQSKKPVCT
+49 EQNKKSVCT
-58 EEQVSRHVH
+58 EEQVSGHVH
-67 TPECQNDEKEL
+67 TSECQNEEKEL
-78 ICGYADYVLH
+78 ICGYADYVIH

-94 KDENGHVICGLK
+94 KDENGHIICGLK

-111 RHTESCYESRAVQ
+111 RHTESCYESKAVQ
-124 MPDGEN
+124 MPDGEQ
-130 EQEVETEKVLVCKE
+130 EQEVQTEKVLVCKE
-144 PEEIYHEHSSS
+144 PEEIYHEHASS

-168 QLLRHEHTNKCMDD
+168 QLLRHEHTKECMDD
-182 GSGSAGKETG
+182 GSDKEDTG
-192 SVWHKEE
+192 SLDNKRAEAAGGQTEE
-199 VSGEPAG
+199 
-206 AYPSENGTKET
+206 YPSENRTKEA
-217 DRRTQENQ
+217 DRRTEENQ
-225 TPDEKEGT
+225 IPDGKEGA
-233 ASGTGDSYEGA
+233 ASGTGDSHEGA
-244 QEAVQNPEES
+244 QEAVQTPAES
-254 SDTGQDG
+254 SDTGQDR
-261 QKRASAEDG
+261 QKKASAEAG

-290 VKVAYSDEAGL
+290 VKAAYSDDAGL
-301 PEGVKLQVE
+301 PENVTLEVK
-310 ELKQDGEK
+310 ELKQDSAD

-346 MSEGKE
+346 IAEGKE
-352 IEPDAPVDVQV
+352 VEPDAPVDVQV

-368 EEIPVTKGVTASAIH
+368 DEIPVTKGVTASAIH

-393 AKIKQNAKGED
+393 AKIKQNTKGED
-404 TFDFTQESFSVVGTA
+404 TFNFTQDSFSVVGTA

-442 GRALTAIEVTVNENG
+442 GSALTAVEVTVNENG
-457 YVYPKDGGYSIENI
+457 YVYPKNTSYSIDNI
-471 KWTYRNGGWYNE
+471 TWTYSNGSWRNKASGK
-483 ANGMYLHLQGDKAIA
+483 YLYLQDKEAIA
-498 SSSTQKVDMRII
+498 STSAQPVDMRII
-510 NNTIRISTKTNM
+510 NNTIRISKRVNTNAI
-522 NTPLYMGF
+522 LYMGF
-530 NKNSKTY
+530 NKDSKKY
-537 TVSGKF
+537 TVGGLF
-543 ADGDY
+543 ANGDY
-548 FLAAKV
+548 FLAAKI
-554 ETVSDGVVEPGT
+554 ETVSEGIVTPGT
-566 ISIDNQIKEE
+566 ISIDDQIKEE
-576 GVLKAKLNSTAF
+576 GVLKAKLNTTAF

-602 SSGYWK
+602 SSGSWK

-618 SYNIA
+618 SYNVA

-643 KIASVDGNQIGYDV
+643 KIASVNGNQIGYNV
-657 LSTEYH
+657 ASVEYH

-671 NGNFEEPEIPTQ
+671 NGDFENPKIPTQ
-683 SDDNEHYQPF
+683 ADDNEHYQPF

-709 QKVEYISVASKAFK
+709 QKVEYISVASRAFK
-723 DMSYNWH
+723 EMSTNWH
-730 NCKEAARGNQYVELN
+730 NCESAARGNQYVELN

-765 WSLAHRGRGPS
+765 WRLAHRGRGPS

-850 RYFFVAGETAFDKY
+850 RYFFVAGETAYDKY

-985 GGTKKV
+985 GGTKKE

-997 TIKDQGSGII
+997 TIKDQGSGSI

-1079 TQDGYQLLPD
+1079 TQDGYQLLTN

-1099 GKARLTPCNE
+1099 GEARLIPCTE
-1109 NGEQVS
+1109 TGEQVS
-1115 NWPDHVRVLQYD
+1115 DWPDHVRVLTYD

>member
-49 EQSKKPVCT
+49 EQNKKPVCT
-58 EEQVSRHVH
+58 EEQVSGHVH
-67 TPECQNDEKEL
+67 TSECQNEEKEL
-78 ICGYADYVLH
+78 ICGYADYVIH

-94 KDENGHVICGLK
+94 KDENGHIICGLK

-111 RHTESCYESRAVQ
+111 RHTESCYESKAVQ
-124 MPDGEN
+124 MPDGEQ
-130 EQEVETEKVLVCKE
+130 EQEVQTEKVLVCKE
-144 PEEIYHEHSSS
+144 PEEIYHEHASS

-168 QLLRHEHTNKCMDD
+168 QLLRHEHTKECMDD
-182 GSGSAGKETG
+182 GSDKEDTG
-192 SVWHKEE
+192 SLDNKRAEAAGGQTEE
-199 VSGEPAG
+199 
-206 AYPSENGTKET
+206 YPSENRTKEA
-217 DRRTQENQ
+217 DRRTEENQ
-225 TPDEKEGT
+225 IPDGKEGA
-233 ASGTGDSYEGA
+233 ASGTGDSHEGA
-244 QEAVQNPEES
+244 QEAVQTPAES
-254 SDTGQDG
+254 SDTGQDR
-261 QKRASAEDG
+261 QKKASAEAG

-290 VKVAYSDEAGL
+290 VKAAYSDDAGL
-301 PEGVKLQVE
+301 PENVTLEVK
-310 ELKQDGEK
+310 ELKQDSAD

-346 MSEGKE
+346 IAEGKE
-352 IEPDAPVDVQV
+352 VEPDAPVDVQV

-368 EEIPVTKGVTASAIH
+368 DEIPVTKGVTASAIH

-393 AKIKQNAKGED
+393 AKIKQNTKGED
-404 TFDFTQESFSVVGTA
+404 TFNFTQDSFSVVGTA

-442 GRALTAIEVTVNENG
+442 GSALTAVEVTVNENG
-457 YVYPKDGGYSIENI
+457 YVYPKNTSYSIDNI
-471 KWTYRNGGWYNE
+471 TWTYSNGSWRNKASGK
-483 ANGMYLHLQGDKAIA
+483 YLYLQDKYAIV
-498 SSSTQKVDMRII
+498 SSYAQSVDMRII
-510 NNTIRISTKTNM
+510 NNVIRISKKENM
-522 NTPLYMGF
+522 ATLYMGF
-530 NKNSKTY
+530 DKNAKTY
-537 TVSGKF
+537 TVGGKF
-543 ADGDY
+543 AEGDY
-548 FLAAKV
+548 FLAAKI
-554 ETVSDGVVEPGT
+554 ETVSDEVVTPGT
-566 ISIDNQIKEE
+566 ISIDDQIKEE
-576 GVLKAKLNSTAF
+576 GVLKAKLNTTAF

-602 SSGYWK
+602 SSGSWK

-618 SYNIA
+618 SYNVA

-643 KIASVDGNQIGYDV
+643 KIASVNGNQIGYNV
-657 LSTEYH
+657 ASVEYH

-671 NGNFEEPEIPTQ
+671 NGDFENPKIPTQ
-683 SDDNEHYQPF
+683 ADDNEHYQPF

-709 QKVEYISVASKAFK
+709 QKVEYISVASRAFK
-723 DMSYNWH
+723 EMSTNWH
-730 NCKEAARGNQYVELN
+730 NCESAARGNQYVELN

-765 WSLAHRGRGPS
+765 WRLAHRGRGPS

-850 RYFFVAGETAFDKY
+850 RYFFVAGETAYDKY

-985 GGTKKV
+985 GGTKKE

-997 TIKDQGSGII
+997 TIKDQGSGSI

-1079 TQDGYQLLPD
+1079 TQDGYQLLTN

-1099 GKARLTPCNE
+1099 GEARLIPCTE
-1109 NGEQVS
+1109 TGEQVS
-1115 NWPDHVRVLQYD
+1115 DWPDHVRVLTYD